1 MKLHKSFI
9 AKFVQASLFS
19 CLSFS
24 VYAQDTN
31 SEENKPLVPSDE
43 KEYEA
48 AKASITESINK
59 AVEDIKEKE
68 KEVKYDIQNKGVTRG
83 KENQSVSSV
92 YDIPTDAQGWY
103 LFSIDEG
110 SRPLSNLKL
119 INNTDIAS
127 TTEVFSTRWVQGGG
141 NIFRPPV
148 TGVNNLIY
156 IENHGNI
163 TGKGTGPSN
172 NQPAIHLISGKDFYF
187 KNSGRIT
194 SKQDTS
200 EIKAEKNLILENEGS
215 KDKDSPSMLN
225 KVNFKGKNVFLSNTG
240 YSLFN
245 DVNFGRSNN
254 FTFSN
259 KGTILSY
266 ITIDDFIK
274 AGKGRYRYEAPKPD
288 SDTEEKYK
296 KYLEDF
302 YKNNPPKDK
311 DEYIATEYGG
321 KKYVPYETYR
331 NIEEEYQKY
340 RRKIQ
345 DEEYEKRHKENLE
358 RHKELE
364 EEVGHPVPFA
374 TEGRTAVV
382 SEGYSITLC
391 RPGIECEGDFIDS
404 GNGTFVNTNKLYE
417 IYKKLHRV
425 SLKPKT
431 VDEFIKEGNGAYI
444 NIKPIPTRKTEK
456 DYNSY
461 KRDREFWGTYIST
474 GNFYGEN
481 SGDIPETLRLSFNNG
496 YFINSERAIIGKL
509 SVNADKGLVVNR
521 GTALLDIYSY
531 DGYKTMDRLLEVDL
545 KNSKVLEGSIINR
558 ESAETRV
565 IVNEDTKIDGVLKAN
580 GSNETL
586 VVSRDKD
593 SELHNVEAGMDKYVG
608 FEHLEMQGKWE
619 IKEHDAEFNKS
630 ITFNEANVELAGK
643 KLISPEVTNTGSST
657 INVTSNAEVK
667 GNFTN
672 QGKVSLTGTLT
683 TSGNV
688 ENSGAIEFNNGLQG
702 TKFVTSG
709 DYTGSGEKS
718 LLKMNVDASAGKS
731 EFDLLDVG
739 GKASGTTKIEFIDP
753 TKLAAKMKNRVKLV
767 KTQSSDENAFSL
779 VESKYGRYKYKF
791 YNVAH
796 DTDGYSNWYLEQLPT
811 FRKEVAGIVSGFAAS
826 QNLFTHTFHDRVAKD
841 KLPEEHTAWVRVYH
855 HNTKYQ
861 LNGVD
866 SKADAHSDTLQ
877 LGYDALKYNKGTNK
891 FTAGAYV
898 SLGRQKS
905 ETYLVEDDE
914 RVRSI
919 SKGYSLGLYATWE
932 KPNWYVDSWIQV
944 NRLKTKVNTSDGR
957 SDYKTTALQASLEA
971 GYNKLLN
978 KTDNYAYY
986 VQPQGQV
993 IYNHFHKPDMGEE
1006 SAVLNPRYFVTRLGV
1021 RFYQQSLKHPNHGE
1035 PYLALNW
1042 WHHTN
1047 QTSVVTDEKA
1057 ISIKGIKDL
1066 KNIEVGID
1074 KWHITDNLSVWTNV
1088 GYYMGTHNY
1097 RDIRY
1102 NLGASYR
1109 F

>member
-24 VYAQDTN
+24 AYAQDVN
-31 SEENKPLVPSDE
+31 SEENKPLVPSNE

-48 AKASITESINK
+48 AKASITEHINN
-59 AVEDIKEKE
+59 AVDRIKKEEEKI
-68 KEVKYDIQNKGVTRG
+68 VYDRKVEG
-83 KENQSVSSV
+83 KSVFSDGNESVSGL
-92 YDIPTDAQGWY
+92 YNKPIDGGPY
-103 LFSIDEG
+103 LFALQSL
-110 SRPLSNLKL
+110 RPPVNNLKL
-119 INNTDIAS
+119 INITDIAS
-127 TTEVFSTRWVQGGG
+127 TTEVFSTRWGQNGQYGS
-141 NIFRPPV
+141 
-148 TGVNNLIY
+148 GVNNLAY
-156 IENHGNI
+156 IENTGNI

-172 NQPAIHLISGKDFYF
+172 NQPAIYLISGNDFYL
-187 KNSGRIT
+187 KNSGKIT
-194 SKQDTS
+194 SAQDTS
-200 EIKAEKNLILENEGS
+200 EIHASNNLVLENDGS
-215 KDKDSPSMLN
+215 KSMLD
-225 KVNFKGKNVFLSNTG
+225 KFEFTGKNIFLSNNKN
-240 YSLFN
+240 SLLAN
-245 DVNFGRSNN
+245 SSVRAYENLI
-254 FTFSN
+254 FSN
-259 KGTILSY
+259 KGVIGPRNDTPMTL
-266 ITIDDFIK
+266 DEFIK
-274 AGKGRYRYEAPKPD
+274 VRGGGYEDINDNANIKRKYD
-288 SDTEEKYK
+288 EYLKDLNRKLSEKRK
-296 KYLEDF
+296 EF
-302 YKNNPPKDK
+302 IAAK
-311 DEYIATEYGG
+311 DEYIAKNYGTEEF
-321 KKYVPYETYR
+321 VPYKDYKKKIDEYSSRPGNSAISMMVKACTY
-331 NIEEEYQKY
+331 EELTHGGCKHEPMVSTKDLF
-340 RRKIQ
+340 RIDVDTLERSFEPLTIDEFVKKHGKECGKECEIQ
-345 DEEYEKRHKENLE
+345 PDKRTKEN
-358 RHKELE
+358 
-364 EEVGHPVPFA
+364 
-374 TEGRTAVV
+374 
-382 SEGYSITLC
+382 Y
-391 RPGIECEGDFIDS
+391 D
-404 GNGTFVNTNKLYE
+404 NY
-417 IYKKLHRV
+417 
-425 SLKPKT
+425 
-431 VDEFIKEGNGAYI
+431 IKEF
-444 NIKPIPTRKTEK
+444 KPGKTK
-456 DYNSY
+456 IYADNLS
-461 KRDREFWGTYIST
+461 
-474 GNFYGEN
+474 GEN
-481 SGDIPETLRLSFNNG
+481 TGKVLGTLDMTFSDG
-496 YFINSERAIIGKL
+496 YFINSGEIDKL
-509 SVNADKGLVVNR
+509 DLTAYGGLFVNR
-521 GTALLDIYSY
+521 GTALLKI
-531 DGYKTMDRLLEVDL
+531 DGFIGTLTVDL
-545 KNSKVLEGSIINR
+545 KNSTVLEGSIIDR
-558 ESAETRV
+558 GSAKTRV
-565 IVNEDTKIDGVLKAN
+565 IVNEETKIDGVLKAN

-586 VVSRDKD
+586 VVSRDKN

-630 ITFNEANVELAGK
+630 ITFNEANVELADK
-643 KLISPEVTNTGSST
+643 KLISPKVTNTASST

-672 QGKVSLTGTLT
+672 RGTVSLTGTLT

-688 ENSGAIEFNNGLQG
+688 ENSGTIEFNHGLQG
-702 TKFVTSG
+702 TKFVTTG
-709 DYTGSGEKS
+709 NYTTGTGEKS

-826 QNLFTHTFHDRVAKD
+826 QNLFTHTFHDRAAKD

-866 SKADAHSDTLQ
+866 SKADAYSDTLQ

-957 SDYKTTALQASLEA
+957 SDYKMTALQASLEA
-971 GYNKLLN
+971 GYNKLL
-978 KTDNYAYY
+978 KQTDNYAYY

-1006 SAVLNPRYFVTRLGV
+1006 LAVLNPRYFITRLGV
-1021 RFYQQSLKHPNHGE
+1021 RFYQKSLKHPNHGG

>member
-9 AKFVQASLFS
+9 AKFLQASFFS

-24 VYAQDTN
+24 AYAQDVNT
-31 SEENKPLVPSDE
+31 EENKPLPLND
-43 KEYEA
+43 KGYEA
-48 AKASITESINK
+48 RRKSITDNINK

-68 KEVKYDIQNKGVTRG
+68 KEVKYDFETEGRPNVNRDETHSVFSHYNTPT
-83 KENQSVSSV
+83 ENVG
-92 YDIPTDAQGWY
+92 YY
-103 LFSIDEG
+103 LFEIG
-110 SRPLSNLKL
+110 SGHPKVNNLKL
-119 INNTDIAS
+119 VNNTDLS
-127 TTEVFSTRWVQGGG
+127 SYTEVFSTRWVKNGQYGS
-141 NIFRPPV
+141 
-148 TGVNNLIY
+148 GVNNLAY
-156 IENHGNI
+156 IENNGNI
-163 TGKGTGPSN
+163 TGKGTGLN
-172 NQPAIHLISGKDFYF
+172 EPAIHFISKNDFYF
-187 KNSGRIT
+187 KNNGKITTNTQGTIATNGRMV
-194 SKQDTS
+194 
-200 EIKAEKNLILENEGS
+200 LENKSSLS
-215 KDKDSPSMLN
+215 KHDISGHKTTILN
-225 KVNFKGKNVFLSNTG
+225 SGKLDDLSIWGRDLFFSNTG
-240 YSLFN
+240 EFNNTGGGRPISKREYINAGAVLNELF
-245 DVNFGRSNN
+245 RSYEDLIN
-254 FTFSN
+254 FTTDQLREYPRIS
-259 KGTILSY
+259 
-266 ITIDDFIK
+266 
-274 AGKGRYRYEAPKPD
+274 A
-288 SDTEEKYK
+288 
-296 KYLEDF
+296 
-302 YKNNPPKDK
+302 NNL
-311 DEYIATEYGG
+311 YG
-321 KKYVPYETYR
+321 V
-331 NIEEEYQKY
+331 
-340 RRKIQ
+340 
-345 DEEYEKRHKENLE
+345 
-358 RHKELE
+358 
-364 EEVGHPVPFA
+364 
-374 TEGRTAVV
+374 
-382 SEGYSITLC
+382 
-391 RPGIECEGDFIDS
+391 
-404 GNGTFVNTNKLYE
+404 
-417 IYKKLHRV
+417 
-425 SLKPKT
+425 
-431 VDEFIKEGNGAYI
+431 
-444 NIKPIPTRKTEK
+444 
-456 DYNSY
+456 
-461 KRDREFWGTYIST
+461 
-474 GNFYGEN
+474 N
-481 SGDIPETLRLSFNNG
+481 SGKLSGLIQMTFKDG
-496 YFINSERAIIGKL
+496 YFINSGKIDGL
-509 SVNADKGLVVNR
+509 LLMADKGLFVNR
-521 GTALLDIYSY
+521 GTALVNIYSY
-531 DGYKTMDRLLEVDL
+531 SGAQKLTVDL
-545 KNSKVLEGSIINR
+545 KDSTLLKNSSLDRKQ
-558 ESAETRV
+558 AETRV
-565 IVNEDTKIDGVLKAN
+565 IVNEKTIIEDILEADGT
-580 GSNETL
+580 NETL
-586 VVSRDKD
+586 VVSRDN
-593 SELHNVEAGMDKYVG
+593 SEEKEIHNFEANNKYVG
-608 FEHLEMQGKWE
+608 FEHLEMQGKWA
-619 IKEHDAEFNKS
+619 IKEYDAEFNKS
-630 ITFNEANVELAGK
+630 ITFNDANVELADK
-643 KLISPEVTNTGSST
+643 KLISPEITNTDSST

-672 QGKVSLTGTLT
+672 QGTVSLTGTLT

-688 ENSGAIEFNNGLQG
+688 ENSGTIEFNNGLQG
-702 TKFVTSG
+702 TKFVTAG
-709 DYTGSGEKS
+709 NYTGVGEKS

-811 FRKEVAGIVSGFAAS
+811 FRKEAAGIVSGFAAS
-826 QNLFTHTFHDRVAKD
+826 QNLFTHTFHDRAAKD

-914 RVRSI
+914 RVRST

-986 VQPQGQV
+986 AQPQGQV

-1006 SAVLNPRYFVTRLGV
+1006 LAVLNPRYFVTRLGL
-1021 RFYQQSLKHPNHGE
+1021 RFYQQSLNHPNHGE

>member
-24 VYAQDTN
+24 AYAQDVNT
-31 SEENKPLVPSDE
+31 EENKPLPLND
-43 KEYEA
+43 KGYEA
-48 AKASITESINK
+48 RRKSITDNINK

-68 KEVKYDIQNKGVTRG
+68 KEVKYDFETEGRPNVNRDETHSVFSHYNTPT
-83 KENQSVSSV
+83 ENVG
-92 YDIPTDAQGWY
+92 YY
-103 LFSIDEG
+103 LFEIG
-110 SRPLSNLKL
+110 SGHPKVNNLKL
-119 INNTDIAS
+119 VNNTDLS
-127 TTEVFSTRWVQGGG
+127 SYTEVFSTRWVKNGQYGS
-141 NIFRPPV
+141 
-148 TGVNNLIY
+148 GVNNLAY
-156 IENHGNI
+156 IENNGNI
-163 TGKGTGPSN
+163 TGKGTGLN
-172 NQPAIHLISGKDFYF
+172 EPAIHFISKNDFYF
-187 KNSGRIT
+187 KNNGKITTNTQGTIATNGRMV
-194 SKQDTS
+194 
-200 EIKAEKNLILENEGS
+200 LENKSSLS
-215 KDKDSPSMLN
+215 KHDISGHKTTILN
-225 KVNFKGKNVFLSNTG
+225 SGKLDDLSIWGRDLFFSNTG
-240 YSLFN
+240 EFNNTGGGRPISKREYINAGAVLNELF
-245 DVNFGRSNN
+245 RSYEDLIN
-254 FTFSN
+254 FTTDQLREYPRIS
-259 KGTILSY
+259 
-266 ITIDDFIK
+266 
-274 AGKGRYRYEAPKPD
+274 A
-288 SDTEEKYK
+288 
-296 KYLEDF
+296 
-302 YKNNPPKDK
+302 NNL
-311 DEYIATEYGG
+311 YG
-321 KKYVPYETYR
+321 V
-331 NIEEEYQKY
+331 
-340 RRKIQ
+340 
-345 DEEYEKRHKENLE
+345 
-358 RHKELE
+358 
-364 EEVGHPVPFA
+364 
-374 TEGRTAVV
+374 
-382 SEGYSITLC
+382 
-391 RPGIECEGDFIDS
+391 
-404 GNGTFVNTNKLYE
+404 
-417 IYKKLHRV
+417 
-425 SLKPKT
+425 
-431 VDEFIKEGNGAYI
+431 
-444 NIKPIPTRKTEK
+444 
-456 DYNSY
+456 
-461 KRDREFWGTYIST
+461 
-474 GNFYGEN
+474 N
-481 SGDIPETLRLSFNNG
+481 SGKLSGLIQMTFKDG
-496 YFINSERAIIGKL
+496 YFINSGKIDGL
-509 SVNADKGLVVNR
+509 LLMADKGLFVNR
-521 GTALLDIYSY
+521 GTALVNIYSY
-531 DGYKTMDRLLEVDL
+531 SGAQKLTVDL
-545 KNSKVLEGSIINR
+545 KDSTLLKNSSLDRKQ
-558 ESAETRV
+558 AETRV
-565 IVNEDTKIDGVLKAN
+565 IVNEKTIIEDILEADGT
-580 GSNETL
+580 NETL
-586 VVSRDKD
+586 VVSRDN
-593 SELHNVEAGMDKYVG
+593 SEEKEIHNFEANNKYVG
-608 FEHLEMQGKWE
+608 FEHLEMQGKWA
-619 IKEHDAEFNKS
+619 IKEYDAEFNKS
-630 ITFNEANVELAGK
+630 ITFNDANVELADK
-643 KLISPEVTNTGSST
+643 KLISPEITNTDSST

-672 QGKVSLTGTLT
+672 KGKVSLTGTLA

-688 ENSGAIEFNNGLQG
+688 ENSGTIEFNHGLQG

-709 DYTGSGEKS
+709 NYAGTGEKS

-767 KTQSSDENAFSL
+767 KTQSSDENVFSL

-826 QNLFTHTFHDRVAKD
+826 QNLFTHTFHDRAAKD
-841 KLPEEHTAWVRVYH
+841 KLPEEHTAWVRVYR

-914 RVRSI
+914 RVRST

-1006 SAVLNPRYFVTRLGV
+1006 LAVLNPRYFVTRLGL
-1021 RFYQQSLKHPNHGE
+1021 RFYQQSLKRPNHGE

-1074 KWHITDNLSVWTNV
+1074 KWYITDNLSVWTNV

>member
-24 VYAQDTN
+24 AYAQDVN
-31 SEENKPLVPSDE
+31 SEENKPLVPSNE

-48 AKASITESINK
+48 AKASITEHINN
-59 AVEDIKEKE
+59 AVDRIKKEEEKI
-68 KEVKYDIQNKGVTRG
+68 VYDRKVEG
-83 KENQSVSSV
+83 KSVFSDGNESVSGL
-92 YDIPTDAQGWY
+92 YNKPIDADGYY
-103 LFSIDEG
+103 LFALQSLKP
-110 SRPLSNLKL
+110 PLNNLKL

-127 TTEVFSTRWVQGGG
+127 TTEVFSTRWGQNGQYGSG
-141 NIFRPPV
+141 I
-148 TGVNNLIY
+148 NNLAY
-156 IENHGNI
+156 IENNGNI

-187 KNSGRIT
+187 KNSGKIT

-225 KVNFKGKNVFLSNTG
+225 KVNFRGDNVFLSNTG

-245 DVNFGRSNN
+245 EVDFVGYKN

-266 ITIDDFIK
+266 MTIDDFIK
-274 AGKGRYRYEAPKPD
+274 AGKGRYKAPEPD
-288 SDTEEKYK
+288 PDTKEKYE
-296 KYLEDF
+296 KYREDF
-302 YKNNPPKDK
+302 YNTHTRDK

-321 KKYVPYETYR
+321 KKYVPYKTYE
-331 NIEEEYQKY
+331 NIIEEYKKY
-340 RRKIQ
+340 RKKIQ
-345 DEEYEKRHKENLE
+345 DEKYEKLRKEY
-358 RHKELE
+358 LE
-364 EEVGHPVPFA
+364 EHPHSDF
-374 TEGRTAVV
+374 GRPDM
-382 SEGYSITLC
+382 ELDPELSITKWC
-391 RPGIECEGDFIDS
+391 DPNRECEGTLIYTDKGKFI
-404 GNGTFVNTNKLYE
+404 NTNKLYE
-417 IYKKLHRV
+417 IYKELHRA

-444 NIKPIPTRKTEK
+444 KPIPTRKTES
-456 DYNSY
+456 DYNFY
-461 KRDREFWGTYIST
+461 KFSREIEGTPIYT
-474 GNFYGEN
+474 QNLYGEN
-481 SGDIPETLRLSFNNG
+481 SGEIPETLNLSFDNG
-496 YFINSERAIIGKL
+496 YFINSGSIGKL
-509 SVNADKGLVVNR
+509 RVNAERGLVVNR
-521 GTALLDIYSY
+521 GTALLDINYY
-531 DGYKTMDRLLEVDL
+531 DDETMDRLLEVDL

-558 ESAETRV
+558 KSAKTRV
-565 IVNEDTKIDGVLKAN
+565 IVNEETKIDGVLKAN

-586 VVSRDKD
+586 VVSRDN
-593 SELHNVEAGMDKYVG
+593 SEAKEIHNFEANNKYVG
-608 FEHLEMQGKWE
+608 FEHLEMQGKWA
-619 IKEHDAEFNKS
+619 IKEYDAGFNKS
-630 ITFNEANVELAGK
+630 ITFNEANVELADK
-643 KLISPEVTNTGSST
+643 KLISPEVTNTDSST
-657 INVTSNAEVK
+657 INVTSNAEVN

-672 QGKVSLTGTLT
+672 EGKVSLTGTLT

-688 ENSGAIEFNNGLQG
+688 ENSGTIEFNNGLQG
-702 TKFVTSG
+702 TKFVT
-709 DYTGSGEKS
+709 TGNYAGTGEKS

-1006 SAVLNPRYFVTRLGV
+1006 LAVLNPRYFVTRLGV
-1021 RFYQQSLKHPNHGE
+1021 RFYQQSLKRPNHGE

>member
-9 AKFVQASLFS
+9 AKFVQAALFS

-24 VYAQDTN
+24 AYAQDVN
-31 SEENKPLVPSDE
+31 SEENKPLVPSNE

-48 AKASITESINK
+48 AKASIIEHINN
-59 AVEDIKEKE
+59 AVDRIKKEEEKI
-68 KEVKYDIQNKGVTRG
+68 VYDRKVEG
-83 KENQSVSSV
+83 KSVFSDGNESVSGLYNKPIDGRS
-92 YDIPTDAQGWY
+92 Y
-103 LFSIDEG
+103 LFALQSL
-110 SRPLSNLKL
+110 RPPVNNLKL
-119 INNTDIAS
+119 INITNIAS
-127 TTEVFSTRWVQGGG
+127 TTEVFSTRWGQNGQRGSG
-141 NIFRPPV
+141 I
-148 TGVNNLIY
+148 NNLAY
-156 IENHGNI
+156 IENYGNI
-163 TGKGTGPSN
+163 TGKGTSPSE
-172 NQPAIHLISGKDFYF
+172 NQPAIYLISGNDFYL
-187 KNSGRIT
+187 KNSGNII

-200 EIKAEKNLILENEGS
+200 KIEASNDLILENEGS
-215 KDKDSPSMLN
+215 NDKDSPKMLD
-225 KVNFKGKNVFLSNTG
+225 KFNFNGKNVFLSNTG

-245 DVNFGRSNN
+245 EVNFGASEN

-266 ITIDDFIK
+266 MTI
-274 AGKGRYRYEAPKPD
+274 
-288 SDTEEKYK
+288 
-296 KYLEDF
+296 
-302 YKNNPPKDK
+302 
-311 DEYIATEYGG
+311 
-321 KKYVPYETYR
+321 
-331 NIEEEYQKY
+331 
-340 RRKIQ
+340 
-345 DEEYEKRHKENLE
+345 
-358 RHKELE
+358 
-364 EEVGHPVPFA
+364 
-374 TEGRTAVV
+374 
-382 SEGYSITLC
+382 
-391 RPGIECEGDFIDS
+391 
-404 GNGTFVNTNKLYE
+404 
-417 IYKKLHRV
+417 
-425 SLKPKT
+425 
-431 VDEFIKEGNGAYI
+431 DEFIKARKGRYTEEDYSLYKLDRGVIGTPIGAK
-444 NIKPIPTRKTEK
+444 NL
-456 DYNSY
+456 
-461 KRDREFWGTYIST
+461 
-474 GNFYGEN
+474 YGEN
-481 SGDIPETLRLSFNNG
+481 SGEIPGTLTLYFDNG
-496 YFINSERAIIGKL
+496 YFINSETGSIGKL
-509 SVNADKGLVVNR
+509 SVNAERGLVVNR
-521 GTALLDIYSY
+521 GTASLDISDYGEKS
-531 DGYKTMDRLLEVDL
+531 GLLEVDL
-545 KNSKVLEGSIINR
+545 KNSKVLEDSIINR
-558 ESAETRV
+558 KSAETRV
-565 IVNEDTKIDGVLKAN
+565 IVNEDTKIDGKLEAN
-580 GSNETL
+580 GANETL

-593 SELHNVEAGMDKYVG
+593 SELHNVEAGMNKYVG
-608 FEHLEMQGKWE
+608 FEHLEMQGKWA
-619 IKEHDAEFNKS
+619 IKEYDAGFNKS

-643 KLISPEVTNTGSST
+643 KLISSEVTNTDSST

-672 QGKVSLTGTLT
+672 QGTVSLKGTLT

-688 ENSGAIEFNNGLQG
+688 ENSGTIEFNNGLQG
-702 TKFVTSG
+702 TKFVTAG
-709 DYTGSGEKS
+709 NYTGTGEKS

-739 GKASGTTKIEFIDP
+739 GKASGTTKIAFMDP

-796 DTDGYSNWYLEQLPT
+796 DTDGYSNWYLEQLTT

-826 QNLFTHTFHDRVAKD
+826 QNLFTHTFHDRAAKD

-914 RVRSI
+914 RVGSS

-957 SDYKTTALQASLEA
+957 SDYKMTALQASLEA
-971 GYNKLLN
+971 GYNKLL
-978 KTDNYAYY
+978 KQTDNYAYY

-1006 SAVLNPRYFVTRLGV
+1006 LAVLNPRYFVTRLGV
-1021 RFYQQSLKHPNHGE
+1021 LFYQQSLKYPNHGK

>member
-24 VYAQDTN
+24 AYAQDVNT
-31 SEENKPLVPSDE
+31 EENKPLPLND
-43 KEYEA
+43 KGYEA
-48 AKASITESINK
+48 RRKSITDNINK

-68 KEVKYDIQNKGVTRG
+68 KEVKYDFETEGRPNVNRDETHSVFSHYNTPT
-83 KENQSVSSV
+83 ENVG
-92 YDIPTDAQGWY
+92 YY
-103 LFSIDEG
+103 LFEIG
-110 SRPLSNLKL
+110 SGHPKVNNLKL
-119 INNTDIAS
+119 VNNTDLS
-127 TTEVFSTRWVQGGG
+127 SYTEVFSTRWVKNGQYGS
-141 NIFRPPV
+141 
-148 TGVNNLIY
+148 GVNNLAY
-156 IENHGNI
+156 IENNGNI
-163 TGKGTGPSN
+163 TGKGTGLN
-172 NQPAIHLISGKDFYF
+172 EPAIHFISKNDFYF
-187 KNSGRIT
+187 KNNGKITTNTQGTIATNGRMV
-194 SKQDTS
+194 
-200 EIKAEKNLILENEGS
+200 LENKSSLS
-215 KDKDSPSMLN
+215 KHDISGHKTTILN
-225 KVNFKGKNVFLSNTG
+225 SGKLDDLSIWGRDLFFSNTG
-240 YSLFN
+240 EFNNTGGGRPISKREYINAGAVLNELF
-245 DVNFGRSNN
+245 RSYEDLIN
-254 FTFSN
+254 FTTDQLREYPRIS
-259 KGTILSY
+259 
-266 ITIDDFIK
+266 
-274 AGKGRYRYEAPKPD
+274 A
-288 SDTEEKYK
+288 
-296 KYLEDF
+296 
-302 YKNNPPKDK
+302 NNL
-311 DEYIATEYGG
+311 YG
-321 KKYVPYETYR
+321 V
-331 NIEEEYQKY
+331 
-340 RRKIQ
+340 
-345 DEEYEKRHKENLE
+345 
-358 RHKELE
+358 
-364 EEVGHPVPFA
+364 
-374 TEGRTAVV
+374 
-382 SEGYSITLC
+382 
-391 RPGIECEGDFIDS
+391 
-404 GNGTFVNTNKLYE
+404 
-417 IYKKLHRV
+417 
-425 SLKPKT
+425 
-431 VDEFIKEGNGAYI
+431 
-444 NIKPIPTRKTEK
+444 
-456 DYNSY
+456 
-461 KRDREFWGTYIST
+461 
-474 GNFYGEN
+474 N
-481 SGDIPETLRLSFNNG
+481 SGKLSGLIQMTFKDG
-496 YFINSERAIIGKL
+496 YFINSGKIDGL
-509 SVNADKGLVVNR
+509 LLMADKGLFVNR
-521 GTALLDIYSY
+521 GTALVNIYSY
-531 DGYKTMDRLLEVDL
+531 SGAQKLTVDL
-545 KNSKVLEGSIINR
+545 KDSTLLKNSSLDRKQ
-558 ESAETRV
+558 AETRV
-565 IVNEDTKIDGVLKAN
+565 IVNEKTIIEDILEADGT
-580 GSNETL
+580 NETL
-586 VVSRDKD
+586 VVSRDNNEAK
-593 SELHNVEAGMDKYVG
+593 EIHNFEANKYVG
-608 FEHLEMQGKWE
+608 FEHLEMQGKWA
-619 IKEHDAEFNKS
+619 IKEYDAEFNKS
-630 ITFNEANVELAGK
+630 ITFNDANVELADK
-643 KLISPEVTNTGSST
+643 KLISPEITNTDSST

-672 QGKVSLTGTLT
+672 QGTVSLTGTLT

-688 ENSGAIEFNNGLQG
+688 ENSGTIEFNNGLQG
-702 TKFVTSG
+702 TKFVTAG
-709 DYTGSGEKS
+709 NYTGVGEKS

-811 FRKEVAGIVSGFAAS
+811 FRKEAAGIVSGFAAS
-826 QNLFTHTFHDRVAKD
+826 QNLFTHTFHDRAAKD

-914 RVRSI
+914 RVRST

-986 VQPQGQV
+986 AQPQGQV

-1006 SAVLNPRYFVTRLGV
+1006 LAVLNPRYFITRLGV

>member
-24 VYAQDTN
+24 AYAQDVNT
-31 SEENKPLVPSDE
+31 EENKPLPLND
-43 KEYEA
+43 KGYEA
-48 AKASITESINK
+48 RRKSITDNINK

-68 KEVKYDIQNKGVTRG
+68 KEVKYDFETEGRPNVNRDETHSVFSHYNTPT
-83 KENQSVSSV
+83 ENVG
-92 YDIPTDAQGWY
+92 YY
-103 LFSIDEG
+103 LFEIG
-110 SRPLSNLKL
+110 SGHPKVNNLKL
-119 INNTDIAS
+119 VNNTDLS
-127 TTEVFSTRWVQGGG
+127 SYTEVFSTRWVKNGQYGS
-141 NIFRPPV
+141 
-148 TGVNNLIY
+148 GVNNLAY
-156 IENHGNI
+156 IENNGKI
-163 TGKGTGPSN
+163 TTNTQGTIATNGRMVLENKSSLSK
-172 NQPAIHLISGKDFYF
+172 HDISGHKTTIL
-187 KNSGRIT
+187 NSGKLDDLSIWGR
-194 SKQDTS
+194 D
-200 EIKAEKNLILENEGS
+200 L
-215 KDKDSPSMLN
+215 
-225 KVNFKGKNVFLSNTG
+225 FFSNTG
-240 YSLFN
+240 EFNNTGGGRPISKREYINAGAVLNELF
-245 DVNFGRSNN
+245 RSYEDLIN
-254 FTFSN
+254 FTTDQLREYPRIS
-259 KGTILSY
+259 
-266 ITIDDFIK
+266 
-274 AGKGRYRYEAPKPD
+274 A
-288 SDTEEKYK
+288 
-296 KYLEDF
+296 
-302 YKNNPPKDK
+302 NNL
-311 DEYIATEYGG
+311 YG
-321 KKYVPYETYR
+321 V
-331 NIEEEYQKY
+331 
-340 RRKIQ
+340 
-345 DEEYEKRHKENLE
+345 
-358 RHKELE
+358 
-364 EEVGHPVPFA
+364 
-374 TEGRTAVV
+374 
-382 SEGYSITLC
+382 
-391 RPGIECEGDFIDS
+391 
-404 GNGTFVNTNKLYE
+404 
-417 IYKKLHRV
+417 
-425 SLKPKT
+425 
-431 VDEFIKEGNGAYI
+431 
-444 NIKPIPTRKTEK
+444 
-456 DYNSY
+456 
-461 KRDREFWGTYIST
+461 
-474 GNFYGEN
+474 N
-481 SGDIPETLRLSFNNG
+481 SGKLSGLIQMTFKDG
-496 YFINSERAIIGKL
+496 YFINSGKIDGL
-509 SVNADKGLVVNR
+509 LLMADKGLFVNR
-521 GTALLDIYSY
+521 GTALVNIYSY
-531 DGYKTMDRLLEVDL
+531 SGAQKLTVDL
-545 KNSKVLEGSIINR
+545 KDSTLLKNSSLDRKQ
-558 ESAETRV
+558 AETRV
-565 IVNEDTKIDGVLKAN
+565 IVNEKTIIEDILEADGT
-580 GSNETL
+580 NETL
-586 VVSRDKD
+586 VVSRDNNEAK
-593 SELHNVEAGMDKYVG
+593 EIHNFEANKYVG
-608 FEHLEMQGKWE
+608 FEHLEMQGKWA
-619 IKEHDAEFNKS
+619 IKESDAKFDKS
-630 ITFNEANVELAGK
+630 ITFNEANVELADK
-643 KLISPEVTNTGSST
+643 KLISPEVTNTDSST
-657 INVTSNAEVK
+657 INVTSNAEVN

-672 QGKVSLTGTLT
+672 EGKVSLTDKLT

-688 ENSGAIEFNNGLQG
+688 ENSGTIEFNNGLPS

-709 DYTGSGEKS
+709 DYTGAGEKS

-731 EFDLLDVG
+731 EFNLLEVG

-791 YNVAH
+791 YNVAN
-796 DTDGYSNWYLEQLPT
+796 DTDGYSNWYLEQLST
-811 FRKEVAGIVSGFAAS
+811 FRKEVAGIVSSFAAS

-841 KLPEEHTAWVRVYH
+841 KLPEEHTAWVRGYH

-914 RVRSI
+914 RVRSN

-1006 SAVLNPRYFVTRLGV
+1006 LAVLNPRYFVTRLGV
-1021 RFYQQSLKHPNHGE
+1021 RFYQQSLNHPNHGE

-1066 KNIEVGID
+1066 KNIEIGID
-1074 KWHITDNLSVWTNV
+1074 KWRITDNLSVWTNV

>member
-1 MKLHKSFI
+1 M
-9 AKFVQASLFS
+9 
-19 CLSFS
+19 
-24 VYAQDTN
+24 
-31 SEENKPLVPSDE
+31 
-43 KEYEA
+43 
-48 AKASITESINK
+48 
-59 AVEDIKEKE
+59 
-68 KEVKYDIQNKGVTRG
+68 
-83 KENQSVSSV
+83 
-92 YDIPTDAQGWY
+92 
-103 LFSIDEG
+103 
-110 SRPLSNLKL
+110 RPPVNNLKL
-119 INNTDIAS
+119 INITNIAS
-127 TTEVFSTRWVQGGG
+127 TTEVFSTRWGQNGQRGSG
-141 NIFRPPV
+141 I
-148 TGVNNLIY
+148 NNLAY
-156 IENHGNI
+156 IENYGNI
-163 TGKGTGPSN
+163 TGKGTSPSE
-172 NQPAIHLISGKDFYF
+172 NQPAIYLISGNDFYL
-187 KNSGRIT
+187 KNSGNII

-200 EIKAEKNLILENEGS
+200 KIEASNDLILENEGS
-215 KDKDSPSMLN
+215 NDKDSPKMLD
-225 KVNFKGKNVFLSNTG
+225 KFNFNGKNVFLSNTG

-245 DVNFGRSNN
+245 EVNFGASEN

-266 ITIDDFIK
+266 MTI
-274 AGKGRYRYEAPKPD
+274 
-288 SDTEEKYK
+288 
-296 KYLEDF
+296 
-302 YKNNPPKDK
+302 
-311 DEYIATEYGG
+311 
-321 KKYVPYETYR
+321 
-331 NIEEEYQKY
+331 
-340 RRKIQ
+340 
-345 DEEYEKRHKENLE
+345 
-358 RHKELE
+358 
-364 EEVGHPVPFA
+364 
-374 TEGRTAVV
+374 
-382 SEGYSITLC
+382 
-391 RPGIECEGDFIDS
+391 
-404 GNGTFVNTNKLYE
+404 
-417 IYKKLHRV
+417 
-425 SLKPKT
+425 
-431 VDEFIKEGNGAYI
+431 DEFIKARKGRYTEEDYSLYKLDRGVIGTPIGAK
-444 NIKPIPTRKTEK
+444 NL
-456 DYNSY
+456 
-461 KRDREFWGTYIST
+461 
-474 GNFYGEN
+474 YGEN
-481 SGDIPETLRLSFNNG
+481 SGEIPGTLTLYFDNG
-496 YFINSERAIIGKL
+496 YFINSETGSIGKL
-509 SVNADKGLVVNR
+509 SVNAERGLVVNR
-521 GTALLDIYSY
+521 GTASLDISDYGEKS
-531 DGYKTMDRLLEVDL
+531 GLLEVDL
-545 KNSKVLEGSIINR
+545 KNSKVLEDSIINR
-558 ESAETRV
+558 KSAETRV
-565 IVNEDTKIDGVLKAN
+565 IVNEDTKIDGKLEAN
-580 GSNETL
+580 GANETL

-593 SELHNVEAGMDKYVG
+593 SELHNVEAGMNKYVG
-608 FEHLEMQGKWE
+608 FEHLEMQGKWA
-619 IKEHDAEFNKS
+619 IKEYDAGFNKS

-643 KLISPEVTNTGSST
+643 KLISSEVTNTDSST

-672 QGKVSLTGTLT
+672 QGTVSLKGTLT

-688 ENSGAIEFNNGLQG
+688 ENSGTIEFNNGLQG
-702 TKFVTSG
+702 TKFVTAG
-709 DYTGSGEKS
+709 NYTGTGEKS

-739 GKASGTTKIEFIDP
+739 GKASGTTKIAFMDP

-796 DTDGYSNWYLEQLPT
+796 DTDGYSNWYLEQLTT

-826 QNLFTHTFHDRVAKD
+826 QNLFTHTFHDRAAKD

-914 RVRSI
+914 RVGSS

-957 SDYKTTALQASLEA
+957 SDYKMTALQASLEA
-971 GYNKLLN
+971 GYNKLL
-978 KTDNYAYY
+978 KQTDNYAYY

-1006 SAVLNPRYFVTRLGV
+1006 LAVLNPRYFVTRLGV
-1021 RFYQQSLKHPNHGE
+1021 LFYQQSLKYPNHGK

>member
-24 VYAQDTN
+24 AYAQDVN
-31 SEENKPLVPSDE
+31 SEENKPLVPSNE
-43 KEYEA
+43 KEYET
-48 AKASITESINK
+48 AKASIADNINK
-59 AVEDIKEKE
+59 AVDDIKNKE
-68 KEVKYDIQNKGVTRG
+68 KEVKYDTEFENDQFSVNRKKNQNISGVFN
-83 KENQSVSSV
+83 KHNENG
-92 YDIPTDAQGWY
+92 AAY
-103 LFSIDEG
+103 LFDVGG
-110 SRPLSNLKL
+110 SNSTVVDNLKL
-119 INNTDIAS
+119 INNANIAS
-127 TTEVFSTRWVQGGG
+127 RTEVFSDQWLKPG
-141 NIFRPPV
+141 IKY
-148 TGVNNLIY
+148 LAY
-156 IENHGNI
+156 IENNANI
-163 TGKGTGPSN
+163 TGKGTYNPTEHGIFLHS
-172 NQPAIHLISGKDFYF
+172 SRDFYF
-187 KNSGRIT
+187 KNSGKIT
-194 SKQDTS
+194 SIIRN
-200 EIKAEKNLILENEGS
+200 EIAASNNLIIENDGS
-215 KDKDSPSMLN
+215 GNMLDKFD
-225 KVNFKGKNVFLSNTG
+225 FHGKNIYF
-240 YSLFN
+240 
-245 DVNFGRSNN
+245 SNN
-254 FTFSN
+254 ENSRLANSSVQARRKLIFSN
-259 KGTILSY
+259 KGEIGPRNDTPMTL
-266 ITIDDFIK
+266 DEFIK
-274 AGKGRYRYEAPKPD
+274 VRGGGYEDINDNANIKRKYD
-288 SDTEEKYK
+288 EYLKDLNRKLSEKRK
-296 KYLEDF
+296 EF
-302 YKNNPPKDK
+302 IAAK
-311 DEYIATEYGG
+311 DEYIAKNYGTEEF
-321 KKYVPYETYR
+321 VPYKDYKKKIDEYSSRPGNSAISMMAKACTY
-331 NIEEEYQKY
+331 EELTHGGCKHEPMVSTKDLF
-340 RRKIQ
+340 RIDVDTLERSFKPLTIDGFVKKHGKECGKECEIQ
-345 DEEYEKRHKENLE
+345 PDKRTKEN
-358 RHKELE
+358 
-364 EEVGHPVPFA
+364 
-374 TEGRTAVV
+374 
-382 SEGYSITLC
+382 Y
-391 RPGIECEGDFIDS
+391 D
-404 GNGTFVNTNKLYE
+404 NY
-417 IYKKLHRV
+417 
-425 SLKPKT
+425 
-431 VDEFIKEGNGAYI
+431 IKEF
-444 NIKPIPTRKTEK
+444 KPGKTK
-456 DYNSY
+456 IYADNLS
-461 KRDREFWGTYIST
+461 
-474 GNFYGEN
+474 GEN
-481 SGDIPETLRLSFNNG
+481 TGKVLGTLDMTFSDG
-496 YFINSERAIIGKL
+496 YFINSGEIDKL
-509 SVNADKGLVVNR
+509 DLWAYGGLFVNR
-521 GTALLDIYSY
+521 GTALLEIH
-531 DGYKTMDRLLEVDL
+531 GVGRLLTVDL
-545 KNSKVLEGSIINR
+545 KNSKVLEGSIIDR
-558 ESAETRV
+558 GSAPTRV
-565 IVNEDTKIDGVLKAN
+565 IVNEETKIDGKLEAN
-580 GSNETL
+580 GTDETL
-586 VVSRDKD
+586 VVSRDKN
-593 SELHNVEAGMDKYVG
+593 SELHNLEAGMDKYVG
-608 FEHLEMQGKWE
+608 FEHLEMQGKWA

-630 ITFNEANVELAGK
+630 ITFNEANVELADK
-643 KLISPEVTNTGSST
+643 KLISPEVTNTDSST

-672 QGKVSLTGTLT
+672 QGTVSLTGTLT

-688 ENSGAIEFNNGLQG
+688 ENSGTIEFNNGLQG
-702 TKFVTSG
+702 TKFVTAG
-709 DYTGSGEKS
+709 NYTGVGEKS

-826 QNLFTHTFHDRVAKD
+826 QNLFTHTFHDRAAKD
-841 KLPEEHTAWVRVYH
+841 KLPEEHTAWVRVYR

-1006 SAVLNPRYFVTRLGV
+1006 LAVLNPRYFVTRLGL

>member
-1 MKLHKSFI
+1 M
-9 AKFVQASLFS
+9 
-19 CLSFS
+19 
-24 VYAQDTN
+24 
-31 SEENKPLVPSDE
+31 
-43 KEYEA
+43 
-48 AKASITESINK
+48 
-59 AVEDIKEKE
+59 
-68 KEVKYDIQNKGVTRG
+68 
-83 KENQSVSSV
+83 
-92 YDIPTDAQGWY
+92 
-103 LFSIDEG
+103 
-110 SRPLSNLKL
+110 
-119 INNTDIAS
+119 
-127 TTEVFSTRWVQGGG
+127 
-141 NIFRPPV
+141 
-148 TGVNNLIY
+148 NNLIY

-187 KNSGRIT
+187 KNSGKIT

-200 EIKAEKNLILENEGS
+200 EIKAEKNLILENEGP

-225 KVNFKGKNVFLSNTG
+225 KVNFKGENVFLSNTG

-245 DVNFGRSNN
+245 EVGFGTSEN

-266 ITIDDFIK
+266 MTIDDFIK
-274 AGKGRYRYEAPKPD
+274 AGKGRYKAPKPD

-321 KKYVPYETYR
+321 KKYVPYETYE
-331 NIEEEYQKY
+331 NIEKEYDKY
-340 RRKIQ
+340 RRKIRH
-345 DEEYEKRHKENLE
+345 EEEEKLNKEYLENL
-358 RHKELE
+358 KELE
-364 EEVGHPVPFA
+364 EEAGHPVNL
-374 TEGRTAVV
+374 GRPAMPAEV

-391 RPGIECEGDFIDS
+391 MPGIECEGDFINR
-404 GNGTFVNTNKLYE
+404 GNGTLVNTNKLYE

-444 NIKPIPTRKTEK
+444 KSPTRKTVS

-461 KRDREFWGTYIST
+461 KRNREFWGTSIYT
-474 GNFYGEN
+474 GNLYGEN
-481 SGDIPETLRLSFNNG
+481 SGKIPETLRLMFNDG
-496 YFINSERAIIGKL
+496 YFINSGSIGTL
-509 SVNADKGLVVNR
+509 RVNAERGLVVNR
-521 GTALLDIYSY
+521 GTALLDIHYY
-531 DGYKTMDRLLEVDL
+531 GYETIDRLLEVDL

-558 ESAETRV
+558 ESAPTRV
-565 IVNEDTKIDGVLKAN
+565 IVNEETKIDGVLKAN
-580 GSNETL
+580 GTNETL
-586 VVSRDKD
+586 VVSRDN
-593 SELHNVEAGMDKYVG
+593 SEGKEIHNFEANKYVG
-608 FEHLEMQGKWE
+608 FEKLEMQGKWD
-619 IKEHDAEFNKS
+619 IKQYDAEFNKS

-643 KLISPEVTNTGSST
+643 KLISPEVTNTDSST

-683 TSGNV
+683 TLGNV
-688 ENSGAIEFNNGLQG
+688 ENSGTIEFNNGLQG
-702 TKFVTSG
+702 TKFVT
-709 DYTGSGEKS
+709 TGNYAGTGEKS

-826 QNLFTHTFHDRVAKD
+826 QNLFTHTFHDRAAKD
-841 KLPEEHTAWVRVYH
+841 KLPEEHTAWVRVYR

-914 RVRSI
+914 RVRSN

-1006 SAVLNPRYFVTRLGV
+1006 LAVLNPRYFITRLGV

-1102 NLGASYR
+1102 NLGVSYR

>member
-1 MKLHKSFI
+1 MLNE
-9 AKFVQASLFS
+9 LFRS
-19 CLSFS
+19 
-24 VYAQDTN
+24 
-31 SEENKPLVPSDE
+31 
-43 KEYEA
+43 YE
-48 AKASITESINK
+48 
-59 AVEDIKEKE
+59 D
-68 KEVKYDIQNKGVTRG
+68 
-83 KENQSVSSV
+83 
-92 YDIPTDAQGWY
+92 
-103 LFSIDEG
+103 
-110 SRPLSNLKL
+110 L
-119 INNTDIAS
+119 INFTTDQLREYPRISA
-127 TTEVFSTRWVQGGG
+127 
-141 NIFRPPV
+141 NNLY
-148 TGVNNLIY
+148 GVN
-156 IENHGNI
+156 
-163 TGKGTGPSN
+163 
-172 NQPAIHLISGKDFYF
+172 SGKLSGLIQMTF
-187 KNSGRIT
+187 K
-194 SKQDTS
+194 D
-200 EIKAEKNLILENEGS
+200 
-215 KDKDSPSMLN
+215 
-225 KVNFKGKNVFLSNTG
+225 
-240 YSLFN
+240 
-245 DVNFGRSNN
+245 
-254 FTFSN
+254 
-259 KGTILSY
+259 
-266 ITIDDFIK
+266 
-274 AGKGRYRYEAPKPD
+274 
-288 SDTEEKYK
+288 
-296 KYLEDF
+296 
-302 YKNNPPKDK
+302 
-311 DEYIATEYGG
+311 
-321 KKYVPYETYR
+321 
-331 NIEEEYQKY
+331 
-340 RRKIQ
+340 
-345 DEEYEKRHKENLE
+345 
-358 RHKELE
+358 
-364 EEVGHPVPFA
+364 
-374 TEGRTAVV
+374 
-382 SEGYSITLC
+382 
-391 RPGIECEGDFIDS
+391 
-404 GNGTFVNTNKLYE
+404 
-417 IYKKLHRV
+417 
-425 SLKPKT
+425 
-431 VDEFIKEGNGAYI
+431 
-444 NIKPIPTRKTEK
+444 
-456 DYNSY
+456 
-461 KRDREFWGTYIST
+461 
-474 GNFYGEN
+474 
-481 SGDIPETLRLSFNNG
+481 G
-496 YFINSERAIIGKL
+496 YFINSGKIDGL
-509 SVNADKGLVVNR
+509 LLMSDKGLFVNR
-521 GTALLDIYSY
+521 GTALVNIYSY
-531 DGYKTMDRLLEVDL
+531 SGAQKLTVDL
-545 KNSKVLEGSIINR
+545 KDSTLLKNSSLDRKQ
-558 ESAETRV
+558 AETRV
-565 IVNEDTKIDGVLKAN
+565 IVNEKTIIEDILEADGT
-580 GSNETL
+580 NETL
-586 VVSRDKD
+586 VVSRDN
-593 SELHNVEAGMDKYVG
+593 SEEKEIHNFEANNKYVG
-608 FEHLEMQGKWE
+608 FEHLEMQGKWA
-619 IKEHDAEFNKS
+619 IKEYDAEFNKS
-630 ITFNEANVELAGK
+630 ITFNDANVELADK
-643 KLISPEVTNTGSST
+643 KLISPEITNTDSST

-672 QGKVSLTGTLT
+672 QGTVSLTGTLT

-688 ENSGAIEFNNGLQG
+688 ENSGTIEFNNGLQG
-702 TKFVTSG
+702 TKFVTAG
-709 DYTGSGEKS
+709 NYTGVGEKS

-811 FRKEVAGIVSGFAAS
+811 FRKEAAGIVSGFAAS
-826 QNLFTHTFHDRVAKD
+826 QNLFTHTFHDRAAKD

-914 RVRSI
+914 RVRST

-986 VQPQGQV
+986 AQPQGQV

-1006 SAVLNPRYFVTRLGV
+1006 LAVLNPRYFVTRLGL
-1021 RFYQQSLKHPNHGE
+1021 RFYQQSLNHPNHGE

>member
-1 MKLHKSFI
+1 MSR
-9 AKFVQASLFS
+9 
-19 CLSFS
+19 
-24 VYAQDTN
+24 DN
-31 SEENKPLVPSDE
+31 NEE
-43 KEYEA
+43 KEIHNFEA
-48 AKASITESINK
+48 
-59 AVEDIKEKE
+59 
-68 KEVKYDIQNKGVTRG
+68 
-83 KENQSVSSV
+83 
-92 YDIPTDAQGWY
+92 
-103 LFSIDEG
+103 
-110 SRPLSNLKL
+110 
-119 INNTDIAS
+119 NN
-127 TTEVFSTRWVQGGG
+127 
-141 NIFRPPV
+141 
-148 TGVNNLIY
+148 
-156 IENHGNI
+156 
-163 TGKGTGPSN
+163 
-172 NQPAIHLISGKDFYF
+172 
-187 KNSGRIT
+187 
-194 SKQDTS
+194 
-200 EIKAEKNLILENEGS
+200 
-215 KDKDSPSMLN
+215 
-225 KVNFKGKNVFLSNTG
+225 
-240 YSLFN
+240 
-245 DVNFGRSNN
+245 
-254 FTFSN
+254 
-259 KGTILSY
+259 
-266 ITIDDFIK
+266 
-274 AGKGRYRYEAPKPD
+274 
-288 SDTEEKYK
+288 
-296 KYLEDF
+296 
-302 YKNNPPKDK
+302 
-311 DEYIATEYGG
+311 
-321 KKYVPYETYR
+321 
-331 NIEEEYQKY
+331 
-340 RRKIQ
+340 
-345 DEEYEKRHKENLE
+345 
-358 RHKELE
+358 
-364 EEVGHPVPFA
+364 
-374 TEGRTAVV
+374 
-382 SEGYSITLC
+382 
-391 RPGIECEGDFIDS
+391 
-404 GNGTFVNTNKLYE
+404 
-417 IYKKLHRV
+417 
-425 SLKPKT
+425 
-431 VDEFIKEGNGAYI
+431 
-444 NIKPIPTRKTEK
+444 
-456 DYNSY
+456 
-461 KRDREFWGTYIST
+461 
-474 GNFYGEN
+474 
-481 SGDIPETLRLSFNNG
+481 
-496 YFINSERAIIGKL
+496 
-509 SVNADKGLVVNR
+509 
-521 GTALLDIYSY
+521 
-531 DGYKTMDRLLEVDL
+531 
-545 KNSKVLEGSIINR
+545 
-558 ESAETRV
+558 
-565 IVNEDTKIDGVLKAN
+565 
-580 GSNETL
+580 
-586 VVSRDKD
+586 
-593 SELHNVEAGMDKYVG
+593 KYVG
-608 FEHLEMQGKWE
+608 FEHLEMQGKWA
-619 IKEHDAEFNKS
+619 IKEYDAEFKKS
-630 ITFNEANVELAGK
+630 ITFNDANVELADK
-643 KLISPEVTNTGSST
+643 KLISPEITNTDSST

-672 QGKVSLTGTLT
+672 QGTVSLTGTLT

-688 ENSGAIEFNNGLQG
+688 ENSGTIEFNNGLQG
-702 TKFVTSG
+702 TKFVTAG
-709 DYTGSGEKS
+709 NYTGVGEKS

-826 QNLFTHTFHDRVAKD
+826 QNLFTHTFHDRAAKD

-1006 SAVLNPRYFVTRLGV
+1006 LAVLNPRYFVTRLGL
-1021 RFYQQSLKHPNHGE
+1021 RFYQQSLNHPNHGE

>member
-24 VYAQDTN
+24 AYAQDVNT
-31 SEENKPLVPSDE
+31 EENKPLPLND
-43 KEYEA
+43 KGYEA
-48 AKASITESINK
+48 RRKSITDNINK

-68 KEVKYDIQNKGVTRG
+68 KEVKYDFETEGRPNVNRDETHSVFSHYNTPT
-83 KENQSVSSV
+83 ENVG
-92 YDIPTDAQGWY
+92 YY
-103 LFSIDEG
+103 LFEIG
-110 SRPLSNLKL
+110 SGHPKVNNLKL
-119 INNTDIAS
+119 VNNTDLS
-127 TTEVFSTRWVQGGG
+127 SYTEVFSTRWVKNGQYGS
-141 NIFRPPV
+141 
-148 TGVNNLIY
+148 GVNNLAY
-156 IENHGNI
+156 IENNGNI
-163 TGKGTGPSN
+163 TGKGTGLN
-172 NQPAIHLISGKDFYF
+172 EPAIHFISKNDFYF
-187 KNSGRIT
+187 KNNGKITTNTQGTIATNGRMV
-194 SKQDTS
+194 
-200 EIKAEKNLILENEGS
+200 LENKSSLS
-215 KDKDSPSMLN
+215 KHDISGHKTTILN
-225 KVNFKGKNVFLSNTG
+225 SGKLDDLSIWGRDLFFSNTG
-240 YSLFN
+240 EFNNTGGGRPISKREYINAGAVLNELF
-245 DVNFGRSNN
+245 RSYEDLIN
-254 FTFSN
+254 FTTDQLREYPRIS
-259 KGTILSY
+259 
-266 ITIDDFIK
+266 
-274 AGKGRYRYEAPKPD
+274 A
-288 SDTEEKYK
+288 
-296 KYLEDF
+296 
-302 YKNNPPKDK
+302 NNL
-311 DEYIATEYGG
+311 YG
-321 KKYVPYETYR
+321 V
-331 NIEEEYQKY
+331 
-340 RRKIQ
+340 
-345 DEEYEKRHKENLE
+345 
-358 RHKELE
+358 
-364 EEVGHPVPFA
+364 
-374 TEGRTAVV
+374 
-382 SEGYSITLC
+382 
-391 RPGIECEGDFIDS
+391 
-404 GNGTFVNTNKLYE
+404 
-417 IYKKLHRV
+417 
-425 SLKPKT
+425 
-431 VDEFIKEGNGAYI
+431 
-444 NIKPIPTRKTEK
+444 
-456 DYNSY
+456 
-461 KRDREFWGTYIST
+461 
-474 GNFYGEN
+474 N
-481 SGDIPETLRLSFNNG
+481 SGKLSGLIQMTFKDG
-496 YFINSERAIIGKL
+496 YFINSGKIDGL
-509 SVNADKGLVVNR
+509 LLMADKGLFVNR
-521 GTALLDIYSY
+521 GTALVNIYSY
-531 DGYKTMDRLLEVDL
+531 SGAQKLTVDL
-545 KNSKVLEGSIINR
+545 KDSTLLKNSSLDRKQ
-558 ESAETRV
+558 AETRV
-565 IVNEDTKIDGVLKAN
+565 IVNEKTIIEDILEADGT
-580 GSNETL
+580 NETL
-586 VVSRDKD
+586 VVSRDN
-593 SELHNVEAGMDKYVG
+593 SEEKEIHNFEANNKYVG
-608 FEHLEMQGKWE
+608 FEHLEMQGKWA
-619 IKEHDAEFNKS
+619 IKEYDAEFNKS
-630 ITFNEANVELAGK
+630 ITFNDANVELADK
-643 KLISPEVTNTGSST
+643 KLISPEITNTDSST

-672 QGKVSLTGTLT
+672 QGTVSLTGTLT

-688 ENSGAIEFNNGLQG
+688 ENSGTIEFNNGLQG
-702 TKFVTSG
+702 TKFVTAG
-709 DYTGSGEKS
+709 NYTGVGEKS

-811 FRKEVAGIVSGFAAS
+811 FRKEAAGIVSGFAAS
-826 QNLFTHTFHDRVAKD
+826 QNLFTHTFHDRAAKD

-914 RVRSI
+914 RVRST

-986 VQPQGQV
+986 AQPQGQV
-993 IYNHFHKPDMGEE
+993 IYNPFHKPDMGEE
-1006 SAVLNPRYFVTRLGV
+1006 LAVLNPRYFVTRLGL
-1021 RFYQQSLKHPNHGE
+1021 RFYQQSLNHPNHGE

>member
-9 AKFVQASLFS
+9 AKFIQASLFS

-24 VYAQDTN
+24 AYAQDVNT
-31 SEENKPLVPSDE
+31 EENKPLVPSNE

-48 AKASITESINK
+48 AKASIADNINK
-59 AVEDIKEKE
+59 AVEDIKKKE
-68 KEVKYDIQNKGVTRG
+68 KAVKYTREKHDEG
-83 KENQSVSSV
+83 TMSDGNENLSVV
-92 YDIPTDAQGWY
+92 YDKSIDAGGSY
-103 LFSIDEG
+103 LFALHSG
-110 SRPLSNLKL
+110 AAPVNNLKL
-119 INNTDIAS
+119 INNKDIE
-127 TTEVFSTRWVQGGG
+127 TYTEVFSTRWGQNGQYGSG
-141 NIFRPPV
+141 I
-148 TGVNNLIY
+148 NNLAY
-156 IENHGNI
+156 IENNGNI
-163 TGKGTGPSN
+163 TGKGTGIN
-172 NQPAIHLISGKDFYF
+172 EPAIYLRSENDFYF
-187 KNSGRIT
+187 KNNGKIT
-194 SKQDTS
+194 TNTKGWIGADN
-200 EIKAEKNLILENEGS
+200 IMVLENKGYFYKHNIAGGEAAI
-215 KDKDSPSMLN
+215 LN
-225 KVNFKGKNVFLSNTG
+225 SGKLDDMSIGGRDLFFSNTG
-240 YSLFN
+240 EFNNTGGGRPISKREYINAGAVLNELF
-245 DVNFGRSNN
+245 RSYEDLIN
-254 FTFSN
+254 FTTDQLREYPRIS
-259 KGTILSY
+259 
-266 ITIDDFIK
+266 
-274 AGKGRYRYEAPKPD
+274 A
-288 SDTEEKYK
+288 
-296 KYLEDF
+296 
-302 YKNNPPKDK
+302 NNL
-311 DEYIATEYGG
+311 YG
-321 KKYVPYETYR
+321 V
-331 NIEEEYQKY
+331 
-340 RRKIQ
+340 
-345 DEEYEKRHKENLE
+345 
-358 RHKELE
+358 
-364 EEVGHPVPFA
+364 
-374 TEGRTAVV
+374 
-382 SEGYSITLC
+382 
-391 RPGIECEGDFIDS
+391 
-404 GNGTFVNTNKLYE
+404 
-417 IYKKLHRV
+417 
-425 SLKPKT
+425 
-431 VDEFIKEGNGAYI
+431 
-444 NIKPIPTRKTEK
+444 
-456 DYNSY
+456 
-461 KRDREFWGTYIST
+461 
-474 GNFYGEN
+474 N
-481 SGDIPETLRLSFNNG
+481 SGKLSGLIQMKFKDG
-496 YFINSERAIIGKL
+496 YFINSGKIDGL
-509 SVNADKGLVVNR
+509 LLMADKGLFVNR
-521 GTALLDIYSY
+521 GTALVNIYSY
-531 DGYKTMDRLLEVDL
+531 SGAQKLTVDL
-545 KNSKVLEGSIINR
+545 KDSTLLKNSSLDRKQ
-558 ESAETRV
+558 AETRV
-565 IVNEDTKIDGVLKAN
+565 IVNEKTIIEDILEADGT
-580 GSNETL
+580 NETL
-586 VVSRDKD
+586 VVSRDTD

-608 FEHLEMQGKWE
+608 FEHLEMQGKWA
-619 IKEHDAEFNKS
+619 IKEHDAGFNKS

-643 KLISPEVTNTGSST
+643 KLISPEVTNTDSST

-688 ENSGAIEFNNGLQG
+688 ENSGTIEFNNGQG

-709 DYTGSGEKS
+709 DYTGAGEKS
-718 LLKMNVDASAGKS
+718 LLKMNVDASAGKP

-739 GKASGTTKIEFIDP
+739 GKASGTTKIAFMDP
-753 TKLAAKMKNRVKLV
+753 RKLEAKMKNRVKLV

-826 QNLFTHTFHDRVAKD
+826 QNLFTHTFHDRTAKD

-905 ETYLVEDDE
+905 ETYLIEDDE

-944 NRLKTKVNTSDGR
+944 NRLKTKVNTSDER

-1021 RFYQQSLKHPNHGE
+1021 RFYQQSLNHSNHGE

>member
-1 MKLHKSFI
+1 MKLYKSFI

-19 CLSFS
+19 CLSFFA
-24 VYAQDTN
+24 YAQDVN
-31 SEENKPLVPSDE
+31 SEENKPLPLNDE
-43 KEYEA
+43 GYEA
-48 AKASITESINK
+48 RKKSITDNINK
-59 AVEDIKEKE
+59 AVEDIKNKE
-68 KEVKYDIQNKGVTRG
+68 KALTYDTFKDNQFSLTR
-83 KENQSVSSV
+83 KENQNISGVFNT
-92 YDIPTDAQGWY
+92 P
-103 LFSIDEG
+103 IDSKIEYPFHIG
-110 SRPLSNLKL
+110 GGDHKVNNLKL
-119 INNTDIAS
+119 INNTDLAS
-127 TTEVFSTRWVQGGG
+127 ASEVFTDQWYVKTNRS
-141 NIFRPPV
+141 P
-148 TGVNNLIY
+148 GVEHLAY
-156 IENHGNI
+156 IENNGNI
-163 TGKGTGPSN
+163 TGKGTN
-172 NQPAIHLISGKDFYF
+172 DTAHAIYFHSSKDFYF
-187 KNSGRIT
+187 KNSGKIT
-194 SKQDTS
+194 SRAYVENIGELKNQIS
-200 EIKAEKNLILENEGS
+200 SNNLIVENEGS
-215 KDKDSPSMLN
+215 GSMLDKFNFYGKRVTFSN
-225 KVNFKGKNVFLSNTG
+225 KENALVYNYLISAGDTLI
-240 YSLFN
+240 
-245 DVNFGRSNN
+245 
-254 FTFSN
+254 FSN
-259 KGTILSY
+259 KGTMGHLDVTPM
-266 ITIDDFIK
+266 TIDEFIE
-274 AGKGRYRYEAPKPD
+274 AGRG
-288 SDTEEKYK
+288 SYK
-296 KYLEDF
+296 KASEDYNIKQKYYKYLNDF
-302 YKNNPPKDK
+302 HSDISQKVGEFRKNKDK
-311 DEYIATEYGG
+311 YIAEHYNSKKWVPYKDYKKMIDEYQSRPFSTRIPMMLKACMVGELCDNEPIVSTDDLFMID
-321 KKYVPYETYR
+321 TD
-331 NIEEEYQKY
+331 NF
-340 RRKIQ
+340 
-345 DEEYEKRHKENLE
+345 EK
-358 RHKELE
+358 
-364 EEVGHPVPFA
+364 
-374 TEGRTAVV
+374 
-382 SEGYSITLC
+382 
-391 RPGIECEGDFIDS
+391 
-404 GNGTFVNTNKLYE
+404 
-417 IYKKLHRV
+417 
-425 SLKPKT
+425 SLPKSKT
-431 VDEFIKEGNGAYI
+431 IDEFIKDCGKECD
-444 NIKPIPTRKTEK
+444 IKKEPTWETM
-456 DYNSY
+456 NSY
-461 KRDREFWGTYIST
+461 STYKKELINKKNSIKT
-474 GNFYGEN
+474 DNLQGEN
-481 SGDIPETLRLSFNNG
+481 TGAISAPLDITFKDG
-496 YFINSERAIIGKL
+496 YFINSTYIDDL
-509 SVNADKGLVVNR
+509 SVSAAKGLIVNR
-521 GTALLDIYSY
+521 GDIYKLSIR
-531 DGYKTMDRLLEVDL
+531 DNGKDSELLTVDL
-545 KNSKVLEGSIINR
+545 KDSTLLKNSYIDRKQ
-558 ESAETRV
+558 AETRV

-580 GSNETL
+580 GTNETL
-586 VVSRDKD
+586 VVSRDKN
-593 SELHNVEAGMDKYVG
+593 SELHNLEAGMDKYVG
-608 FEHLEMQGKWE
+608 FEHLEMQGKWA
-619 IKEHDAEFNKS
+619 IKEHNAEFKES
-630 ITFNEANVELAGK
+630 ITFNEANVELADK
-643 KLISPEVTNTGSST
+643 KLISPKVTNTASST

-688 ENSGAIEFNNGLQG
+688 ENSGTIEFNNGLQG
-702 TKFVTSG
+702 TKFVTTG
-709 DYTGSGEKS
+709 NYTTGTGEKS

-767 KTQSSDENAFSL
+767 KSQSSDENAFSL

-826 QNLFTHTFHDRVAKD
+826 QNLFTHTFHDRAAKD

-866 SKADAHSDTLQ
+866 SKADAYSDTLQ

-971 GYNKLLN
+971 GYNKFL
-978 KTDNYAYY
+978 KQTDNYAYY

-993 IYNHFHKPDMGEE
+993 IYNHLHKPDMGEE
-1006 SAVLNPRYFVTRLGV
+1006 LAVLNPRYFVTRLGL
-1021 RFYQQSLKHPNHGE
+1021 RFYQPSLNHPNHGE

>member
-1 MKLHKSFI
+1 MTLHKSFI
-9 AKFVQASLFS
+9 AKFVQAALFS

-24 VYAQDTN
+24 VYAQDAN
-31 SEENKPLVPSDE
+31 SEETKPLVPSDE

-48 AKASITESINK
+48 AKASITEHINN
-59 AVEDIKEKE
+59 AVDRIKKEEEKI
-68 KEVKYDIQNKGVTRG
+68 VYDRKVEG
-83 KENQSVSSV
+83 KSVFSDGNESVSGLYNKPIDGRS
-92 YDIPTDAQGWY
+92 Y
-103 LFSIDEG
+103 LFALQS
-110 SRPLSNLKL
+110 SRPPVNNLKL
-119 INNTDIAS
+119 INITDIAS
-127 TTEVFSTRWVQGGG
+127 ITEVFSTRWGKNGQYGS
-141 NIFRPPV
+141 
-148 TGVNNLIY
+148 GVNNLAY
-156 IENHGNI
+156 IKNTGNI

-172 NQPAIHLISGKDFYF
+172 NQPAIYLISGNDFYL
-187 KNSGRIT
+187 KNSGKIT
-194 SKQDTS
+194 SAQDTS
-200 EIKAEKNLILENEGS
+200 QITASNNLIIENEGS
-215 KDKDSPSMLN
+215 KDKDSPSMLDKSKFN
-225 KVNFKGKNVFLSNTG
+225 GKNVFLSNTG
-240 YSLFN
+240 YSVFN
-245 DVNFGRSNN
+245 EVNFGASEN

-266 ITIDDFIK
+266 MTIDDFIK
-274 AGKGRYRYEAPKPD
+274 AGKGRYKAPEPNPD
-288 SDTEEKYK
+288 TKEKYK
-296 KYLEDF
+296 KYQEDF
-302 YKNNPPKDK
+302 YNNHPPRDK
-311 DEYIATEYGG
+311 DEYISTEYGG
-321 KKYVPYETYR
+321 QKYVPYETYK
-331 NIEEEYQKY
+331 NI
-340 RRKIQ
+340 I
-345 DEEYEKRHKENLE
+345 EEYEKYRKKIEDE
-358 RHKELE
+358 EYKKFLE
-364 EEVGHPVPFA
+364 EYREEHPNRNPPQ
-374 TEGRTAVV
+374 
-382 SEGYSITLC
+382 
-391 RPGIECEGDFIDS
+391 PGIKIDNEFRIILECAPNKECEGTLIDR
-404 GNGTFVNTNKLYE
+404 GNGTLINTNKLYE
-417 IYKKLHRV
+417 IYKELHKA

-431 VDEFIKEGNGAYI
+431 VDEFIKEGNGTY
-444 NIKPIPTRKTEK
+444 IKPIPTRKTEK
-456 DYNSY
+456 DYSLY
-461 KRDREFWGTYIST
+461 KLNRGVVGTPISAK
-474 GNFYGEN
+474 NLHGEN
-481 SGDIPETLRLSFNNG
+481 SGEIPETLTLYFDNG
-496 YFINSERAIIGKL
+496 YFINSGSIGTL
-509 SVNADKGLVVNR
+509 NVNAKRGLVVNR
-521 GTALLDIYSY
+521 GTASLDISDYGEKS
-531 DGYKTMDRLLEVDL
+531 GLLEVDL
-545 KNSKVLEGSIINR
+545 KNSTVSKESSIDR
-558 ESAETRV
+558 KSAPTRV
-565 IVNEDTKIDGVLKAN
+565 IVNEETKIDGVLKAN
-580 GSNETL
+580 GTNETL
-586 VVSRDKD
+586 VVSRDNNEAKKI
-593 SELHNVEAGMDKYVG
+593 HNFEANNKYDG
-608 FEHLEMQGKWE
+608 FEHLEMQGKWA
-619 IKEHDAEFNKS
+619 IKEYDAGFNKS
-630 ITFNEANVELAGK
+630 ITFNEANVELADK
-643 KLISPEVTNTGSST
+643 KLISPEVTNTDSST

-672 QGKVSLTGTLT
+672 QGTVSLTGMLT

-688 ENSGAIEFNNGLQG
+688 ENSGTIEFNNDLQG
-702 TKFVTSG
+702 TKFVT
-709 DYTGSGEKS
+709 TGNYAGTGEKS

-731 EFDLLDVG
+731 EFDLLDVV
-739 GKASGTTKIEFIDP
+739 GKASGTTKIAFMDP

-826 QNLFTHTFHDRVAKD
+826 QNLFTHTFHDRAAKD

-877 LGYDALKYNKGTNK
+877 LGYDVLKYNKGTNK

-905 ETYLVEDDE
+905 ETYLVEDNE

-993 IYNHFHKPDMGEE
+993 IYNHFYKPDMGEE
-1006 SAVLNPRYFVTRLGV
+1006 LDVLNPRYFVTRLGL
-1021 RFYQQSLKHPNHGE
+1021 RFYQQSLKHPNNGE

-1074 KWHITDNLSVWTNV
+1074 KWHITDNLSIWTNV

>member
-24 VYAQDTN
+24 AYAQDVN
-31 SEENKPLVPSDE
+31 SEENKPLVPSNE

-48 AKASITESINK
+48 AKTSITDNINK
-59 AVEDIKEKE
+59 AVEDIKKKE
-68 KEVKYDIQNKGVTRG
+68 KEVVYNVTFEDSQFGFNKDNLNIFGVYNKPRE
-83 KENQSVSSV
+83 KDYAFSVLASDHQV
-92 YDIPTDAQGWY
+92 N
-103 LFSIDEG
+103 
-110 SRPLSNLKL
+110 NLKL
-119 INNTDIAS
+119 INNADIAS
-127 TTEVFSTRWVQGGG
+127 NSEVFTDQWYLETSE
-141 NIFRPPV
+141 NP
-148 TGVNNLIY
+148 GVKHLAY
-156 IENHGNI
+156 IENNGNI
-163 TGKGTGPSN
+163 TGKGTNFSTEHGIYLHS
-172 NQPAIHLISGKDFYF
+172 AEDFYF
-187 KNSGRIT
+187 KNSGKIT
-194 SKQDTS
+194 SMAARN
-200 EIKAEKNLILENEGS
+200 EIGALNNLIIENKGSENE
-215 KDKDSPSMLN
+215 DSASMLDDTKFN
-225 KVNFKGKNVFLSNTG
+225 GKNVFLSNTD
-240 YSLFN
+240 YSSIH
-245 DVNFGRSNN
+245 DVGFVASEN

-259 KGTILSY
+259 KGTILPY
-266 ITIDDFIK
+266 MTIDDFIK
-274 AGKGRYRYEAPKPD
+274 AGKGSYQPPEPD
-288 SDTEEKYK
+288 PDTKEKYK
-296 KYLEDF
+296 KYLEDV
-302 YKNNPPKDK
+302 NN
-311 DEYIATEYGG
+311 
-321 KKYVPYETYR
+321 
-331 NIEEEYQKY
+331 N
-340 RRKIQ
+340 
-345 DEEYEKRHKENLE
+345 H
-358 RHKELE
+358 
-364 EEVGHPVPFA
+364 
-374 TEGRTAVV
+374 
-382 SEGYSITLC
+382 
-391 RPGIECEGDFIDS
+391 
-404 GNGTFVNTNKLYE
+404 
-417 IYKKLHRV
+417 
-425 SLKPKT
+425 KPKT

-444 NIKPIPTRKTEK
+444 DRKPIPTSKTQY
-456 DYNSY
+456 DYDNY
-461 KRDREFWGTYIST
+461 KSKRSDGEVAITT
-474 GNFYGEN
+474 KNLYGEN
-481 SGDIPETLRLSFNNG
+481 SGNIPGALRLEFDNG
-496 YFINSERAIIGKL
+496 YFINSKTIGILWVQAK
-509 SVNADKGLVVNR
+509 SGLVVNR
-521 GTALLDIYSY
+521 GTASLNIQIDAYDSDLL
-531 DGYKTMDRLLEVDL
+531 TVDL
-545 KNSKVLEGSIINR
+545 KNSTVSKYPCDIKKSYGEYIPCYSNPTVSFANSQINR
-558 ESAETRV
+558 VSAPTHV
-565 IVNEDTKIDGVLKAN
+565 IVNEYTKIDGKLEAK
-580 GSNETL
+580 GDNETL
-586 VVSRDKD
+586 VVSRDTD

-608 FEHLEMQGKWE
+608 FEHLEMQGKWA
-619 IKEHDAEFNKS
+619 IKEHDAGFNRS

-643 KLISPEVTNTGSST
+643 KLISPEVTNKARST
-657 INVTSNAEVK
+657 INVTSNAGVK

-672 QGKVSLTGTLT
+672 QGKVSLIGTLT

-688 ENSGAIEFNNGLQG
+688 ENSGTIEFNNGLQG
-702 TKFVTSG
+702 TKFVT
-709 DYTGSGEKS
+709 TGNYAGTGEKS

-826 QNLFTHTFHDRVAKD
+826 QNLFTHTFHDRAAKD

-1006 SAVLNPRYFVTRLGV
+1006 LAVLNPRYFVTRLGL
-1021 RFYQQSLKHPNHGE
+1021 RFYQQSLNHPNHGE

>member
-24 VYAQDTN
+24 AYAQDVNT
-31 SEENKPLVPSDE
+31 EENKPLPLND
-43 KEYEA
+43 KGYEA
-48 AKASITESINK
+48 RRKSITDNINK

-68 KEVKYDIQNKGVTRG
+68 KEVKYDFETEGRPNVNRDETHSVFSHYNTPT
-83 KENQSVSSV
+83 ENVG
-92 YDIPTDAQGWY
+92 YY
-103 LFSIDEG
+103 LFEIG
-110 SRPLSNLKL
+110 SGHPKVNNLKL
-119 INNTDIAS
+119 VNNTDLS
-127 TTEVFSTRWVQGGG
+127 SYTEVFSTRWVKNGQYGS
-141 NIFRPPV
+141 
-148 TGVNNLIY
+148 GVNNLAY
-156 IENHGNI
+156 IENNGNI
-163 TGKGTGPSN
+163 TGKGTGLN
-172 NQPAIHLISGKDFYF
+172 EPAIHFISKNDFYF
-187 KNSGRIT
+187 KNNGKITTNTQGTIATNGRMV
-194 SKQDTS
+194 
-200 EIKAEKNLILENEGS
+200 LENKSSLS
-215 KDKDSPSMLN
+215 KHDISGHKTTILN
-225 KVNFKGKNVFLSNTG
+225 SGKLDDLSIWGRDLFFSNTG
-240 YSLFN
+240 EFNNTGGGRPISKREYINAGAVLNELF
-245 DVNFGRSNN
+245 RSYEDLIN
-254 FTFSN
+254 FTTDQLREYPRIS
-259 KGTILSY
+259 
-266 ITIDDFIK
+266 
-274 AGKGRYRYEAPKPD
+274 A
-288 SDTEEKYK
+288 
-296 KYLEDF
+296 
-302 YKNNPPKDK
+302 NNL
-311 DEYIATEYGG
+311 YG
-321 KKYVPYETYR
+321 V
-331 NIEEEYQKY
+331 
-340 RRKIQ
+340 
-345 DEEYEKRHKENLE
+345 
-358 RHKELE
+358 
-364 EEVGHPVPFA
+364 
-374 TEGRTAVV
+374 
-382 SEGYSITLC
+382 
-391 RPGIECEGDFIDS
+391 
-404 GNGTFVNTNKLYE
+404 
-417 IYKKLHRV
+417 
-425 SLKPKT
+425 
-431 VDEFIKEGNGAYI
+431 
-444 NIKPIPTRKTEK
+444 
-456 DYNSY
+456 
-461 KRDREFWGTYIST
+461 
-474 GNFYGEN
+474 N
-481 SGDIPETLRLSFNNG
+481 SGKLSGLIQMTFKDG
-496 YFINSERAIIGKL
+496 YFINSGKIDGL
-509 SVNADKGLVVNR
+509 LLMADKGLFVNR
-521 GTALLDIYSY
+521 GTALVNIYSY
-531 DGYKTMDRLLEVDL
+531 SGAQKLTVDL
-545 KNSKVLEGSIINR
+545 KDSTLLKNSSLDRKQ
-558 ESAETRV
+558 AETRV
-565 IVNEDTKIDGVLKAN
+565 IVNEKTIIEDILEADGT
-580 GSNETL
+580 NETL
-586 VVSRDKD
+586 VVSRDN
-593 SELHNVEAGMDKYVG
+593 SEEKEIHNFEANNKYVG
-608 FEHLEMQGKWE
+608 FEHLEMQGKWA
-619 IKEHDAEFNKS
+619 IKEYDAEFNKS
-630 ITFNEANVELAGK
+630 ITFNDANVELADK
-643 KLISPEVTNTGSST
+643 KLISPEITNTDSST

-672 QGKVSLTGTLT
+672 QGTVSLTGTLT

-688 ENSGAIEFNNGLQG
+688 ENSGTIEFNNGLQG
-702 TKFVTSG
+702 TKFVTAG
-709 DYTGSGEKS
+709 NYTGVGEKS

-826 QNLFTHTFHDRVAKD
+826 QNLFTHTFHDRAAKD

-986 VQPQGQV
+986 AQPQGQV

-1006 SAVLNPRYFVTRLGV
+1006 LAVLNPRYFVTRLGV

>member
-24 VYAQDTN
+24 AYAQDVN
-31 SEENKPLVPSDE
+31 SGENKPLVPSNE

-48 AKASITESINK
+48 AKASITEHINN
-59 AVEDIKEKE
+59 AVDRIKKEEEKI
-68 KEVKYDIQNKGVTRG
+68 VYDRKVEG
-83 KENQSVSSV
+83 KSVFSDGNESVSGLYNKPIDGRS
-92 YDIPTDAQGWY
+92 Y
-103 LFSIDEG
+103 LFALQS
-110 SRPLSNLKL
+110 SRPPVNNLKL
-119 INNTDIAS
+119 INITDIAS
-127 TTEVFSTRWVQGGG
+127 ITEVFSTRWGQNGQYGSG
-141 NIFRPPV
+141 I
-148 TGVNNLIY
+148 NNLAY
-156 IENHGNI
+156 IENNGNI
-163 TGKGTGPSN
+163 TGKGTRSEE
-172 NQPAIHLISGKDFYF
+172 PAIHLRSKNDFYF
-187 KNSGRIT
+187 KNNGKITTNTSGWIRANNIMV
-194 SKQDTS
+194 
-200 EIKAEKNLILENEGS
+200 LENKGYFYKHDISGGEAAI
-215 KDKDSPSMLN
+215 LN
-225 KVNFKGKNVFLSNTG
+225 SGKLDDLSIWGRDLFFSNTG
-240 YSLFN
+240 EFNNTGGGRPISKREYINAGAVLNELF
-245 DVNFGRSNN
+245 RSYEDLIN
-254 FTFSN
+254 FTTDQLREYPRIS
-259 KGTILSY
+259 
-266 ITIDDFIK
+266 
-274 AGKGRYRYEAPKPD
+274 A
-288 SDTEEKYK
+288 
-296 KYLEDF
+296 
-302 YKNNPPKDK
+302 NNL
-311 DEYIATEYGG
+311 YG
-321 KKYVPYETYR
+321 V
-331 NIEEEYQKY
+331 
-340 RRKIQ
+340 
-345 DEEYEKRHKENLE
+345 
-358 RHKELE
+358 
-364 EEVGHPVPFA
+364 
-374 TEGRTAVV
+374 
-382 SEGYSITLC
+382 
-391 RPGIECEGDFIDS
+391 
-404 GNGTFVNTNKLYE
+404 
-417 IYKKLHRV
+417 
-425 SLKPKT
+425 
-431 VDEFIKEGNGAYI
+431 
-444 NIKPIPTRKTEK
+444 
-456 DYNSY
+456 
-461 KRDREFWGTYIST
+461 
-474 GNFYGEN
+474 N
-481 SGDIPETLRLSFNNG
+481 SGKLSGLIQMKFKDG
-496 YFINSERAIIGKL
+496 YFINSGKIDGL
-509 SVNADKGLVVNR
+509 LLMADKGLFVNR
-521 GTALLDIYSY
+521 GTALVNIYSY
-531 DGYKTMDRLLEVDL
+531 SGAQKLTVDL
-545 KNSKVLEGSIINR
+545 KDSTLLKNSSLDRKQ
-558 ESAETRV
+558 AETRV
-565 IVNEDTKIDGVLKAN
+565 IVNEKTIIEDILEADGT
-580 GSNETL
+580 NETL
-586 VVSRDKD
+586 VVSRDKN

-608 FEHLEMQGKWE
+608 FEHLEMQGKWA
-619 IKEHDAEFNKS
+619 IKEHDAEFKKS
-630 ITFNEANVELAGK
+630 ITFNEANVELSGK
-643 KLISPEVTNTGSST
+643 KLISPEVTNTASST

-688 ENSGAIEFNNGLQG
+688 ENSGTIEFNHGLQG
-702 TKFVTSG
+702 TKFVT
-709 DYTGSGEKS
+709 TGNYAGTGEKS

-826 QNLFTHTFHDRVAKD
+826 QNLFTHTFHDRAAKD

-866 SKADAHSDTLQ
+866 SKADAYLDTLQ

-957 SDYKTTALQASLEA
+957 SDYKMTALQASLEA

-1006 SAVLNPRYFVTRLGV
+1006 LAVLNPRYFITRLGV

>member
-24 VYAQDTN
+24 AYAQDVNT
-31 SEENKPLVPSDE
+31 EENKPLPLND
-43 KEYEA
+43 KGYEA
-48 AKASITESINK
+48 RRKSITDNINK

-68 KEVKYDIQNKGVTRG
+68 KEVKYDFETEGRPNVNRDETHSVFSHYNTPT
-83 KENQSVSSV
+83 ENVG
-92 YDIPTDAQGWY
+92 YY
-103 LFSIDEG
+103 LFEIG
-110 SRPLSNLKL
+110 SGHPKVNNLKL
-119 INNTDIAS
+119 VNNTDLS
-127 TTEVFSTRWVQGGG
+127 SYTEVFSTRWVKNGQYGS
-141 NIFRPPV
+141 
-148 TGVNNLIY
+148 GVNNLAY
-156 IENHGNI
+156 IENNGNI
-163 TGKGTGPSN
+163 TGKGTGLN
-172 NQPAIHLISGKDFYF
+172 EPAIHFISKNDFYF
-187 KNSGRIT
+187 KNNGKITTNTQGTIATNGRMV
-194 SKQDTS
+194 
-200 EIKAEKNLILENEGS
+200 LENKSSLS
-215 KDKDSPSMLN
+215 KHDISGHKTTILN
-225 KVNFKGKNVFLSNTG
+225 SGKLDDLSIWGRDLFFSNTG
-240 YSLFN
+240 EFNNTGGGRPISKREYINAGAVLNELF
-245 DVNFGRSNN
+245 RSYEDLIN
-254 FTFSN
+254 FTTDQLREYPRIS
-259 KGTILSY
+259 
-266 ITIDDFIK
+266 
-274 AGKGRYRYEAPKPD
+274 A
-288 SDTEEKYK
+288 
-296 KYLEDF
+296 
-302 YKNNPPKDK
+302 NNL
-311 DEYIATEYGG
+311 YG
-321 KKYVPYETYR
+321 V
-331 NIEEEYQKY
+331 
-340 RRKIQ
+340 
-345 DEEYEKRHKENLE
+345 
-358 RHKELE
+358 
-364 EEVGHPVPFA
+364 
-374 TEGRTAVV
+374 
-382 SEGYSITLC
+382 
-391 RPGIECEGDFIDS
+391 
-404 GNGTFVNTNKLYE
+404 
-417 IYKKLHRV
+417 
-425 SLKPKT
+425 
-431 VDEFIKEGNGAYI
+431 
-444 NIKPIPTRKTEK
+444 
-456 DYNSY
+456 
-461 KRDREFWGTYIST
+461 
-474 GNFYGEN
+474 N
-481 SGDIPETLRLSFNNG
+481 SGKLSGLIQMTFKDG
-496 YFINSERAIIGKL
+496 YFINSGKIDGL
-509 SVNADKGLVVNR
+509 LLMADKGLFVNR
-521 GTALLDIYSY
+521 GTALVNIYSY
-531 DGYKTMDRLLEVDL
+531 SGAQKLTVDL
-545 KNSKVLEGSIINR
+545 KDSTLLKNSSLDRKQ
-558 ESAETRV
+558 AETRV
-565 IVNEDTKIDGVLKAN
+565 IVNEKTIIEDILEADGT
-580 GSNETL
+580 NETL
-586 VVSRDKD
+586 VVSRDN
-593 SELHNVEAGMDKYVG
+593 SEEKEIHNFEANNKYVG
-608 FEHLEMQGKWE
+608 FEHLEMQGKWA
-619 IKEHDAEFNKS
+619 IKEYDAEFNKS
-630 ITFNEANVELAGK
+630 ITFNDANVELADK
-643 KLISPEVTNTGSST
+643 KLISPEITNTDSST

-672 QGKVSLTGTLT
+672 QGTVSLTGTLT

-688 ENSGAIEFNNGLQG
+688 ENSGTIEFNNGLQG
-702 TKFVTSG
+702 TKFVTAG
-709 DYTGSGEKS
+709 NYTGVGEKS

-811 FRKEVAGIVSGFAAS
+811 FRKEAAGIVSGFAAS
-826 QNLFTHTFHDRVAKD
+826 QNLFTHTFHDRAAKD

-914 RVRSI
+914 RVRST

-1006 SAVLNPRYFVTRLGV
+1006 LAVLNPRYFVTRLGV
-1021 RFYQQSLKHPNHGE
+1021 RFYQQSLNHPNHGE

>member
-24 VYAQDTN
+24 AYAQDVN
-31 SEENKPLVPSDE
+31 SEENKPLPLDE
-43 KEYEA
+43 GYKARKE
-48 AKASITESINK
+48 SITKEINK
-59 AVEDIKEKE
+59 AVDDIKNKE
-68 KEVKYDIQNKGVTRG
+68 KEVKYDTEFENDQFSVNRKKNQNISGVFN
-83 KENQSVSSV
+83 KPNENGGS
-92 YDIPTDAQGWY
+92 Y
-103 LFSIDEG
+103 LFHVDDDKKKVN
-110 SRPLSNLKL
+110 NLKL
-119 INNTDIAS
+119 INNTDLS
-127 TTEVFSTRWVQGGG
+127 SYTEVFTDQWYSGSGAEHA
-141 NIFRPPV
+141 
-148 TGVNNLIY
+148 Y
-156 IENHGNI
+156 IENNGNI
-163 TGKGTGPSN
+163 TGKGPNETAH
-172 NQPAIHLISGKDFYF
+172 AIYFHSSKDFYF
-187 KNSGRIT
+187 KNSGKIT
-194 SKQDTS
+194 SRAYVENIGELRN
-200 EIKAEKNLILENEGS
+200 EISSNNLIVENEGS
-215 KDKDSPSMLN
+215 GSMLDKFDFNGGRVTFLN
-225 KVNFKGKNVFLSNTG
+225 KENALVSNSSINAGT
-240 YSLFN
+240 LI
-245 DVNFGRSNN
+245 
-254 FTFSN
+254 FSN
-259 KGTILSY
+259 KGVMGPRNDTPM
-266 ITIDDFIK
+266 TIDEFIK
-274 AGKGRYRYEAPKPD
+274 AGRGRYETLSENDYITFKYDEYERNFYEDK
-288 SDTEEKYK
+288 TK
-296 KYLEDF
+296 KVGEF
-302 YKNNPPKDK
+302 IAAK
-311 DEYIATEYGG
+311 DEYIA
-321 KKYVPYETYR
+321 KKYGTEKFVPYERYKKI
-331 NIEEEYQKY
+331 IEE
-340 RRKIQ
+340 
-345 DEEYEKRHKENLE
+345 
-358 RHKELE
+358 
-364 EEVGHPVPFA
+364 F
-374 TEGRTAVV
+374 
-382 SEGYSITLC
+382 SS
-391 RPGIECEGDFIDS
+391 RPGRPSIPVLVARECEGCYSEEMVSTNSLFNIDVD
-404 GNGTFVNTNKLYE
+404 NFKE
-417 IYKKLHRV
+417 

-431 VDEFIKEGNGAYI
+431 IEEFVKECGKECDDHLKTPTLKTKFNYDFDYIIDEFKSN
-444 NIKPIPTRKTEK
+444 KTKIDTE
-456 DYNSY
+456 NLQ
-461 KRDREFWGTYIST
+461 
-474 GNFYGEN
+474 GEN
-481 SGDIPETLRLSFNNG
+481 TGTVSGTLDLTFKDG
-496 YFINSERAIIGKL
+496 YFINSGSID
-509 SVNADKGLVVNR
+509 SFNVNAGKGLIVNH
-521 GTALLDIYSY
+521 GTALLNIKDNGADSA
-531 DGYKTMDRLLEVDL
+531 LLTVDL
-545 KNSKVLEGSIINR
+545 KNSNVLKYFYHSEYSGDTLINSQINR
-558 ESAETRV
+558 KSAPTRV
-565 IVNEDTKIDGVLKAN
+565 IVNENTKIDGKLEAN
-580 GSNETL
+580 GTDETL
-586 VVSRDKD
+586 VVSRDKN
-593 SELHNVEAGMDKYVG
+593 SELHNLEAGMDKYVG
-608 FEHLEMQGKWE
+608 FEHLEMQGKWV
-619 IKEHDAEFNKS
+619 IKESDAKFDKS
-630 ITFNEANVELAGK
+630 ITFNEANVELADK
-643 KLISPEVTNTGSST
+643 KLISPEVTNTKSST
-657 INVTSNAEVK
+657 INVTSNAEVN

-672 QGKVSLTGTLT
+672 EGKVSLTGMLT

-688 ENSGAIEFNNGLQG
+688 KNSGTIEFNHGLQG

-709 DYTGSGEKS
+709 DYTGDGEKS
-718 LLKMNVDASAGKS
+718 LLRMNVDASAGKS

-791 YNVAH
+791 YNVAN

-861 LNGVD
+861 LNSVD

-1006 SAVLNPRYFVTRLGV
+1006 LAVLNPRYFVTRLGV

-1074 KWHITDNLSVWTNV
+1074 KWHITDNLSVWTNI

>member
-9 AKFVQASLFS
+9 AKCVQASLFS
-19 CLSFS
+19 YLSFS
-24 VYAQDTN
+24 AYAQDVN
-31 SEENKPLVPSDE
+31 SGENKPLVPSNE

-48 AKASITESINK
+48 AKASITEHINN
-59 AVEDIKEKE
+59 AVDRIKKEEEKII
-68 KEVKYDIQNKGVTRG
+68 YDRKVEG
-83 KENQSVSSV
+83 KSVFSDGNESVSGLYNKPIDGSS
-92 YDIPTDAQGWY
+92 Y
-103 LFSIDEG
+103 LFALQS
-110 SRPLSNLKL
+110 SRPPVNNLKL
-119 INNTDIAS
+119 INITDIAS
-127 TTEVFSTRWVQGGG
+127 ITEVFSTRWGQNGQYGSG
-141 NIFRPPV
+141 I
-148 TGVNNLIY
+148 NNLAY
-156 IENHGNI
+156 IENNGNI
-163 TGKGTGPSN
+163 TGKGTRSEE
-172 NQPAIHLISGKDFYF
+172 PAIHLRSKNDFYF
-187 KNSGRIT
+187 KNNGKITTNTSGWIRANNIMV
-194 SKQDTS
+194 
-200 EIKAEKNLILENEGS
+200 LENKGYFYKHDISGGEAAI
-215 KDKDSPSMLN
+215 LN
-225 KVNFKGKNVFLSNTG
+225 SGKLDDMSIDGGDLYFSNTG
-240 YSLFN
+240 EFN
-245 DVNFGRSNN
+245 DTRGGHPISKPEYKEHIKIWPEMKNIFRS
-254 FTFSN
+254 
-259 KGTILSY
+259 Y
-266 ITIDDFIK
+266 
-274 AGKGRYRYEAPKPD
+274 
-288 SDTEEKYK
+288 
-296 KYLEDF
+296 
-302 YKNNPPKDK
+302 
-311 DEYIATEYGG
+311 DEYISFVTTNPLVEIPRIRADNLYG
-321 KKYVPYETYR
+321 
-331 NIEEEYQKY
+331 I
-340 RRKIQ
+340 
-345 DEEYEKRHKENLE
+345 
-358 RHKELE
+358 
-364 EEVGHPVPFA
+364 
-374 TEGRTAVV
+374 
-382 SEGYSITLC
+382 
-391 RPGIECEGDFIDS
+391 
-404 GNGTFVNTNKLYE
+404 
-417 IYKKLHRV
+417 
-425 SLKPKT
+425 
-431 VDEFIKEGNGAYI
+431 
-444 NIKPIPTRKTEK
+444 
-456 DYNSY
+456 
-461 KRDREFWGTYIST
+461 
-474 GNFYGEN
+474 N
-481 SGDIPETLRLSFNNG
+481 SGKLSGLIQMTFKDG
-496 YFINSERAIIGKL
+496 YFINSGKIDGL
-509 SVNADKGLVVNR
+509 LLMADKGLFVNR
-521 GTALLDIYSY
+521 GTALVNIYSY
-531 DGYKTMDRLLEVDL
+531 SGAQKLTVDL
-545 KNSKVLEGSIINR
+545 KDSTLLKNSSLDRKQ
-558 ESAETRV
+558 AETRV
-565 IVNEDTKIDGVLKAN
+565 IVNEKTIIEDILEADGT
-580 GSNETL
+580 NETL
-586 VVSRDKD
+586 VVSRDN
-593 SELHNVEAGMDKYVG
+593 SEGKEIHNFEANKYVG
-608 FEHLEMQGKWE
+608 FEKLEMQGKWD
-619 IKEHDAEFNKS
+619 IKQYDAEFNKS

-643 KLISPEVTNTGSST
+643 KLISPEVTNTDSST

-672 QGKVSLTGTLT
+672 QGTVSLKGALT

-688 ENSGAIEFNNGLQG
+688 ENSGTIEFNHGLQG
-702 TKFVTSG
+702 TKFVTAG
-709 DYTGSGEKS
+709 NYTGTGEKS

-731 EFDLLDVG
+731 EFDLLDIG
-739 GKASGTTKIEFIDP
+739 GKASGTTKIAFMDP

-767 KTQSSDENAFSL
+767 QTQSSDENAFSL

-791 YNVAH
+791 YNVAN

-826 QNLFTHTFHDRVAKD
+826 QNLFTHTFHERAAKD

-914 RVRSI
+914 RVRST
-919 SKGYSLGLYATWE
+919 SKGYSLGFYATWE

-1006 SAVLNPRYFVTRLGV
+1006 LDVLNPRYFVTRLGL

>member
-24 VYAQDTN
+24 AYAQDVN
-31 SEENKPLVPSDE
+31 SEENKPLVPSNE

-48 AKASITESINK
+48 AKASITEHINN
-59 AVEDIKEKE
+59 AVDRIKKEEEKI
-68 KEVKYDIQNKGVTRG
+68 VYDRKVEG
-83 KENQSVSSV
+83 KSVFSDGNESVSGL
-92 YDIPTDAQGWY
+92 YNKPIDGGPY
-103 LFSIDEG
+103 LFALQSL
-110 SRPLSNLKL
+110 RPPVNNLKL
-119 INNTDIAS
+119 INITDIAS
-127 TTEVFSTRWVQGGG
+127 TTEVFSTRWGQNGQYGS
-141 NIFRPPV
+141 
-148 TGVNNLIY
+148 GVNNLAY
-156 IENHGNI
+156 IENTGNI

-172 NQPAIHLISGKDFYF
+172 NQPAIYLISGNDFYL
-187 KNSGRIT
+187 KNSGKIT
-194 SKQDTS
+194 SAQDTS
-200 EIKAEKNLILENEGS
+200 EIHASNNLVLENDGS
-215 KDKDSPSMLN
+215 KSMLD
-225 KVNFKGKNVFLSNTG
+225 KFEFTGKNIFLSNNKN
-240 YSLFN
+240 SLLAN
-245 DVNFGRSNN
+245 SSVRAYENLI
-254 FTFSN
+254 FSN
-259 KGTILSY
+259 KGVIGPRNDTPMTL
-266 ITIDDFIK
+266 DEFIK
-274 AGKGRYRYEAPKPD
+274 VRGGGYEDINDNANIKRKYD
-288 SDTEEKYK
+288 EYLKDLNRKLSEKRK
-296 KYLEDF
+296 EF
-302 YKNNPPKDK
+302 IAAK
-311 DEYIATEYGG
+311 DEYIAKNYGTEEF
-321 KKYVPYETYR
+321 VPYKDYKKKIDEYSSRPGNSAISMMVKACTY
-331 NIEEEYQKY
+331 EELTHGGCKHEPMVSTKDLF
-340 RRKIQ
+340 RIDVDTLERSFEPLTIDEFVKKHGKECGKECEIQ
-345 DEEYEKRHKENLE
+345 PDKRTKEN
-358 RHKELE
+358 
-364 EEVGHPVPFA
+364 
-374 TEGRTAVV
+374 
-382 SEGYSITLC
+382 Y
-391 RPGIECEGDFIDS
+391 D
-404 GNGTFVNTNKLYE
+404 NY
-417 IYKKLHRV
+417 
-425 SLKPKT
+425 
-431 VDEFIKEGNGAYI
+431 IKEF
-444 NIKPIPTRKTEK
+444 KPGKTK
-456 DYNSY
+456 IYADNLS
-461 KRDREFWGTYIST
+461 
-474 GNFYGEN
+474 GEN
-481 SGDIPETLRLSFNNG
+481 TGKVLGTLDMTFSDG
-496 YFINSERAIIGKL
+496 YFINSGEIDKL
-509 SVNADKGLVVNR
+509 DLTAYGGLFVNR
-521 GTALLDIYSY
+521 GTALLKI
-531 DGYKTMDRLLEVDL
+531 DGFIGTLTVDL
-545 KNSKVLEGSIINR
+545 KNSTVLEGSIIDR
-558 ESAETRV
+558 GSAKTRV
-565 IVNEDTKIDGVLKAN
+565 IVNEETKIDGVLKAN

-586 VVSRDKD
+586 VVSRDKN

-630 ITFNEANVELAGK
+630 ITFNEANVELADK
-643 KLISPEVTNTGSST
+643 KLISPEVTNTDSST

-672 QGKVSLTGTLT
+672 RGTVSLTGTLT

-688 ENSGAIEFNNGLQG
+688 ENSGTIEFNHGLQG
-702 TKFVTSG
+702 TKFVTTG
-709 DYTGSGEKS
+709 NYTTGTGEKS

-826 QNLFTHTFHDRVAKD
+826 QNLFTHTFHDRAAKD

-866 SKADAHSDTLQ
+866 SKADAYSDTLQ

-957 SDYKTTALQASLEA
+957 SDYKMTALQASLEA

-1006 SAVLNPRYFVTRLGV
+1006 LAVLNPRYFITRLGV
-1021 RFYQQSLKHPNHGE
+1021 RFYQKSLKHPNHGG

>member
-24 VYAQDTN
+24 AYAQDVN
-31 SEENKPLVPSDE
+31 SEENKPLVPSNE
-43 KEYEA
+43 KEYET
-48 AKASITESINK
+48 AKASIADNINK
-59 AVEDIKEKE
+59 AVDDIKNKE
-68 KEVKYDIQNKGVTRG
+68 KEVKYDTEFENDQFSVNRKKNQNISGVFN
-83 KENQSVSSV
+83 KPNENGGS
-92 YDIPTDAQGWY
+92 Y
-103 LFSIDEG
+103 LFHVDDDKKKVN
-110 SRPLSNLKL
+110 NLKL
-119 INNTDIAS
+119 INNTDLS
-127 TTEVFSTRWVQGGG
+127 SYTEVFTDQWYSGSGAEHA
-141 NIFRPPV
+141 
-148 TGVNNLIY
+148 Y
-156 IENHGNI
+156 IENNGNI
-163 TGKGTGPSN
+163 TGKGPNETAH
-172 NQPAIHLISGKDFYF
+172 AIYFHSSKDFYF
-187 KNSGRIT
+187 KNSGKIT
-194 SKQDTS
+194 SRAYVENIGELRN
-200 EIKAEKNLILENEGS
+200 EISSNNLIVENEGS
-215 KDKDSPSMLN
+215 GSMLN
-225 KVNFKGKNVFLSNTG
+225 KFDFYGKRVTFSNKENALVYNYLISAGDT
-240 YSLFN
+240 LI
-245 DVNFGRSNN
+245 
-254 FTFSN
+254 FSN
-259 KGTILSY
+259 KGTMGHLDVTPM
-266 ITIDDFIK
+266 TIDEFIE
-274 AGKGRYRYEAPKPD
+274 AGRG
-288 SDTEEKYK
+288 SYK
-296 KYLEDF
+296 KASEDYNIKQKYYEYLNDF
-302 YKNNPPKDK
+302 HSDISQKVREFRKNKDK
-311 DEYIATEYGG
+311 YIAEHYNSKEWVPYKDYKKMIDEY
-321 KKYVPYETYR
+321 
-331 NIEEEYQKY
+331 Q
-340 RRKIQ
+340 
-345 DEEYEKRHKENLE
+345 
-358 RHKELE
+358 
-364 EEVGHPVPFA
+364 
-374 TEGRTAVV
+374 
-382 SEGYSITLC
+382 S
-391 RPGIECEGDFIDS
+391 RPGGRGIPMMLKACMVGELCDNEPIVSTDDLFMIDTD
-404 GNGTFVNTNKLYE
+404 NFEK
-417 IYKKLHRV
+417 
-425 SLKPKT
+425 SLPKSKT
-431 VDEFIKEGNGAYI
+431 IDEFIKDCGKECD
-444 NIKPIPTRKTEK
+444 IKKEPTWETM
-456 DYNSY
+456 NSY
-461 KRDREFWGTYIST
+461 STYKKELINKKNSIKT
-474 GNFYGEN
+474 DNLQGEN
-481 SGDIPETLRLSFNNG
+481 TGAISAPLDITFKDG
-496 YFINSERAIIGKL
+496 YFINSNYIDDLSVSAAKGLIVNRDYIYKL
-509 SVNADKGLVVNR
+509 SIRDNGKDSE
-521 GTALLDIYSY
+521 LL
-531 DGYKTMDRLLEVDL
+531 TVDL
-545 KNSKVLEGSIINR
+545 KDSTLSENSYIDRKN
-558 ESAETRV
+558 AETRV
-565 IVNEDTKIDGVLKAN
+565 IVNENTKIDGVLKAN
-580 GSNETL
+580 GTNETL
-586 VVSRDKD
+586 VVSRDKN
-593 SELHNVEAGMDKYVG
+593 SELHNLESGMDKYVG
-608 FEHLEMQGKWE
+608 FEHLEMQGKWA

-630 ITFNEANVELAGK
+630 ITFNEANVELADK
-643 KLISPEVTNTGSST
+643 KLISPEVTNTDSST

-672 QGKVSLTGTLT
+672 KGKVSLTGTLA

-688 ENSGAIEFNNGLQG
+688 ENSGTIEFNHGLQG

-709 DYTGSGEKS
+709 NYAGTGEKS

-767 KTQSSDENAFSL
+767 KTQSSDENVFSL

-826 QNLFTHTFHDRVAKD
+826 QNLFTHTFHDRAAKD

-1006 SAVLNPRYFVTRLGV
+1006 LAVLNPRYFVTRLGV
-1021 RFYQQSLKHPNHGE
+1021 RFYQQSLKHPNYGE

-1074 KWHITDNLSVWTNV
+1074 KWHITDNLSVWTNI

>member
-1 MKLHKSFI
+1 MKLYKSFI

-19 CLSFS
+19 CLSFFA
-24 VYAQDTN
+24 YAQDVN
-31 SEENKPLVPSDE
+31 SEENKPLPLNDE
-43 KEYEA
+43 GYEA
-48 AKASITESINK
+48 RKKSITDNINK
-59 AVEDIKEKE
+59 AVEDIKNKE
-68 KEVKYDIQNKGVTRG
+68 KALTYDTFKDNQFSLTR
-83 KENQSVSSV
+83 KENQNISGVFNT
-92 YDIPTDAQGWY
+92 P
-103 LFSIDEG
+103 IDSKIEYPFHIG
-110 SRPLSNLKL
+110 GGDHKVNNLKL
-119 INNTDIAS
+119 INNTDLAS
-127 TTEVFSTRWVQGGG
+127 ASEVFTDQWYVKTNRS
-141 NIFRPPV
+141 P
-148 TGVNNLIY
+148 GVEHLAY
-156 IENHGNI
+156 IENNGNI
-163 TGKGTGPSN
+163 TGKGTN
-172 NQPAIHLISGKDFYF
+172 DTAHAIYFHSSKDFYF
-187 KNSGRIT
+187 KNSGKIT
-194 SKQDTS
+194 SRAYVENIGELKNQIS
-200 EIKAEKNLILENEGS
+200 SNNLIVENEGS
-215 KDKDSPSMLN
+215 GSMLDKFNFYGKRVTFSN
-225 KVNFKGKNVFLSNTG
+225 KENALVYNYLISAGDTLI
-240 YSLFN
+240 
-245 DVNFGRSNN
+245 
-254 FTFSN
+254 FSN
-259 KGTILSY
+259 KGTMGHLDVTPM
-266 ITIDDFIK
+266 TIDEFIE
-274 AGKGRYRYEAPKPD
+274 AGRG
-288 SDTEEKYK
+288 SYK
-296 KYLEDF
+296 KASEDYNIKQKYYKYLNDF
-302 YKNNPPKDK
+302 HSDISQKVGEFRKNKDK
-311 DEYIATEYGG
+311 YIAEHYNSKKWVPYKDYKKMIDEYQSRPFSTRIPMMLKACMVGELCDNEPIVSTDDLFMID
-321 KKYVPYETYR
+321 TD
-331 NIEEEYQKY
+331 NF
-340 RRKIQ
+340 
-345 DEEYEKRHKENLE
+345 EK
-358 RHKELE
+358 
-364 EEVGHPVPFA
+364 
-374 TEGRTAVV
+374 
-382 SEGYSITLC
+382 
-391 RPGIECEGDFIDS
+391 
-404 GNGTFVNTNKLYE
+404 
-417 IYKKLHRV
+417 
-425 SLKPKT
+425 SLPKSKT
-431 VDEFIKEGNGAYI
+431 IDEFIKDCGKECD
-444 NIKPIPTRKTEK
+444 IKKEPTWETM
-456 DYNSY
+456 NSY
-461 KRDREFWGTYIST
+461 STYKKELINKKNSIKT
-474 GNFYGEN
+474 DNLQGEN
-481 SGDIPETLRLSFNNG
+481 TGAISAPLDITFKDG
-496 YFINSERAIIGKL
+496 YFINSTYIDDL
-509 SVNADKGLVVNR
+509 SVSAAKGLIVNR
-521 GTALLDIYSY
+521 GDIYKLSIR
-531 DGYKTMDRLLEVDL
+531 DNGKDSELLTVDL
-545 KNSKVLEGSIINR
+545 KDSTLLKNSYIDRKQ
-558 ESAETRV
+558 AETRV

-580 GSNETL
+580 GTNETL
-586 VVSRDKD
+586 VVSRDKN
-593 SELHNVEAGMDKYVG
+593 SELHNLEAGMDKYVG
-608 FEHLEMQGKWE
+608 FEHLEMQGKWA
-619 IKEHDAEFNKS
+619 IKEHNAEFKES
-630 ITFNEANVELAGK
+630 ITFNEANVELADK
-643 KLISPEVTNTGSST
+643 KLISPKVTNTASST

-688 ENSGAIEFNNGLQG
+688 ENSGTIEFNNGLQG
-702 TKFVTSG
+702 TKFVTTG
-709 DYTGSGEKS
+709 NYTTGTGEKS

-767 KTQSSDENAFSL
+767 KSQSSDENAFSL

-826 QNLFTHTFHDRVAKD
+826 QNLFTHTFHDRAAKD

-861 LNGVD
+861 LNSVD

-914 RVRSI
+914 RVRST

-1006 SAVLNPRYFVTRLGV
+1006 LAVLNPRYFVTRLGL
-1021 RFYQQSLKHPNHGE
+1021 RFYQQSLNHPNHGE

>member
-24 VYAQDTN
+24 AYAQDVNT
-31 SEENKPLVPSDE
+31 EENKPLPLND
-43 KEYEA
+43 KGYEA
-48 AKASITESINK
+48 RRKSITDNINK

-68 KEVKYDIQNKGVTRG
+68 VKYDFETEGRPNVNRDETHSVFSHYNTPT
-83 KENQSVSSV
+83 ENVG
-92 YDIPTDAQGWY
+92 YY
-103 LFSIDEG
+103 LFEIG
-110 SRPLSNLKL
+110 SGHPKVNNLKL
-119 INNTDIAS
+119 VNNTDLS
-127 TTEVFSTRWVQGGG
+127 SYTEVFSTRWVKNGQYGS
-141 NIFRPPV
+141 
-148 TGVNNLIY
+148 GVNNLAY
-156 IENHGNI
+156 IENNGNI
-163 TGKGTGPSN
+163 TGKGTGLN
-172 NQPAIHLISGKDFYF
+172 EPAIHFISKNDFYF
-187 KNSGRIT
+187 KNNGKITTNTQGTIATNGRMV
-194 SKQDTS
+194 
-200 EIKAEKNLILENEGS
+200 LENKSSLS
-215 KDKDSPSMLN
+215 KHDISGHKTTILN
-225 KVNFKGKNVFLSNTG
+225 SGKLDDLSIWGRDLFFSNTG
-240 YSLFN
+240 EFNNTGGGRPISKREYINAGAVLNELF
-245 DVNFGRSNN
+245 RSYEDLIN
-254 FTFSN
+254 FTTDQLREYPRIS
-259 KGTILSY
+259 
-266 ITIDDFIK
+266 
-274 AGKGRYRYEAPKPD
+274 A
-288 SDTEEKYK
+288 
-296 KYLEDF
+296 
-302 YKNNPPKDK
+302 NNL
-311 DEYIATEYGG
+311 YG
-321 KKYVPYETYR
+321 V
-331 NIEEEYQKY
+331 
-340 RRKIQ
+340 
-345 DEEYEKRHKENLE
+345 
-358 RHKELE
+358 
-364 EEVGHPVPFA
+364 
-374 TEGRTAVV
+374 
-382 SEGYSITLC
+382 
-391 RPGIECEGDFIDS
+391 
-404 GNGTFVNTNKLYE
+404 
-417 IYKKLHRV
+417 
-425 SLKPKT
+425 
-431 VDEFIKEGNGAYI
+431 
-444 NIKPIPTRKTEK
+444 
-456 DYNSY
+456 
-461 KRDREFWGTYIST
+461 
-474 GNFYGEN
+474 N
-481 SGDIPETLRLSFNNG
+481 SGKLSGLIQMTFKDG
-496 YFINSERAIIGKL
+496 YFINSGKIDGL
-509 SVNADKGLVVNR
+509 LLMADKGLFVNR
-521 GTALLDIYSY
+521 GTALVNIYSY
-531 DGYKTMDRLLEVDL
+531 SGAQKLTVDL
-545 KNSKVLEGSIINR
+545 KDSTLLKNSSLDRKQ
-558 ESAETRV
+558 AETRV
-565 IVNEDTKIDGVLKAN
+565 IVNEKTIIEDILEADGT
-580 GSNETL
+580 NETL
-586 VVSRDKD
+586 VVSRDN
-593 SELHNVEAGMDKYVG
+593 SEEKEIHNFEANNKYVG
-608 FEHLEMQGKWE
+608 FEHLEMQGKWA
-619 IKEHDAEFNKS
+619 IKEYDAEFNKS
-630 ITFNEANVELAGK
+630 ITFNDANVELADK
-643 KLISPEVTNTGSST
+643 KLISPEITNTDSST

-672 QGKVSLTGTLT
+672 RGTVSLTGTLT

-688 ENSGAIEFNNGLQG
+688 ENSGTIEFNHGLQG
-702 TKFVTSG
+702 TKFVTTG
-709 DYTGSGEKS
+709 NYTTGTGEKS

-826 QNLFTHTFHDRVAKD
+826 QNLFTHTFHDRAAKD

-866 SKADAHSDTLQ
+866 SKADAYSDTLQ

-957 SDYKTTALQASLEA
+957 SDYKMTALQASLEA

-1006 SAVLNPRYFVTRLGV
+1006 LAVLNPRYFITRLGV
-1021 RFYQQSLKHPNHGE
+1021 RFYQKSLKHPNHGG